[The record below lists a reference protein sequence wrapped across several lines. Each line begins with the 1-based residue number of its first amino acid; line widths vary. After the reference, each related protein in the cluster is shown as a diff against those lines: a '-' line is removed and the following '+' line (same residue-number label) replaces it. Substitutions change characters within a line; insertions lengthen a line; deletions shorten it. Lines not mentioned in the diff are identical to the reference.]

1 MDEQRLQELNA
12 IRDRMAGGMSGYQ
25 AINYNS
31 LPQNPVP
38 FQNYSNFVNEQN
50 EIETDYKLFK
60 SFYNGGVSIINGMIG
75 TGRMLAD
82 RRLNYEAQ
90 EGEAAGMAGVGSVT
104 IDELRKPTKLLQR
117 YNVQANTTAEKL
129 IYGLAEGGVQLVGQ
143 ALVTLATGGIGG
155 GFFMGAQ
162 IVGNQYNELRNEG
175 VDPDRAFEAS
185 VTNALIQTPL
195 EQLAFGK
202 IMKALP
208 ANSKLKAKLYK
219 VAEDFITEGVTEGLQ
234 SLPEQLTNIWA
245 KNNGID
251 ALGVAREW
259 DKNASEYI
267 KDMVYSGIIGSI
279 LGAGA
284 GGIRIGISTAIEKSF
299 TNYQNKNIEA
309 SAENAKKNGMGAQ
322 QTQQIVDLNDR
333 GETAVNI
340 DAQQVLSYAQSQ
352 QVGVDKVA
360 GSLGVT
366 TSEIED
372 AAEAGLDITVS
383 KGHMVQA
390 MMEQNG
396 FSEAIMPHVSYGEQG
411 RSLNYYQMQEEVSKA
426 YGEGSEV
433 IKALDEELNAIEQS
447 MVDAGIPKDQAK
459 QAREL
464 YNAFAVSMSPDNPA
478 EWIKNHKVRF
488 ANEGKVSKNDS
499 LFQVAPNV
507 ESQEFKNWFGNSKV
521 VDESGKPLMVYHGSP
536 SAGFESFEGNYIF
549 TTSDKSVASHYAN
562 NEQEFVKRGA
572 EYTDTRI
579 SKMPLDQVLEFVNQN
594 NSGETYRKILDSDLP
609 DIFHDFILFNKLQ
622 RENFAERDKWLNE
635 YKNQDLQDWQKEVY
649 KLAKEYQELFKLATS
664 EKLNVNQIK
673 RLLEIE
679 KLVGDIK
686 KQHNRDSR
694 EARLFLQKS
703 YTNALVN
710 YRVNYDLNSYIA
722 LDEDG
727 VLNGTYSE
735 EDIRDEARR
744 IARGKATQGV
754 YPLYINMQN
763 PFIYDAQGYNW
774 NALPFENSKHGT
786 TTTDGIAKWAKE
798 NGYDGVIIKR
808 VNDVPGYNPAD
819 EYIVFNSNQV
829 KSAIYNEGTFNPND
843 PNIYNQASEGTPK
856 GSFTPQ
862 ADGSY
867 VISMFKNGDASTVI
881 HETGHYFFEIFMQ
894 ESGLDNASDKLKK
907 DRATFLNYVG
917 MTEEQWQAAD
927 FEGRRAAHERVATA
941 FEQYLL
947 EGKVPSKGLR
957 GVFSRFSKW
966 LKAIYGEVVKSDDY
980 AELTDDVRQV
990 FDHWLAADAD
1000 IEEAARMQGFYT
1012 KLDPKITSIL
1022 GEKNKKWLE
1031 DKIYEAHNTAMEML
1045 TRQYMRNFAP
1055 KRRAE
1060 IEAYRKEIAPQ
1071 IEELVDSI
1079 KVNAA
1084 REGIRVYFTKD
1095 VSKTKEVY
1103 AEVPADGKKRKV
1115 TVFKKVR
1122 LKTGEVVVV
1131 TADPATIA
1139 SKYLHTIGTNLEN
1152 PIDRME
1158 QLQKEID
1165 ARLQPI
1171 IDQIEAS
1178 IDEYNNYVNYYE
1190 DLFSGEYNVD
1200 VGGLKEE
1207 VINPDTGKPL
1217 KPGESNGHYVYH
1229 NADMD
1234 LKDNFY
1240 ARYVAENGRKRLTKA
1255 EIRELAIE
1263 IYSGND
1269 KYSLQGDAGDT
1280 STWSKEDLAE
1290 VQADVEARAKEIKDM
1305 IETLQAY
1312 KENKEYT
1319 RMAKVRALR
1328 DEERLTFEMIAEQ
1341 CGYSSGS
1348 EMAQDLLTRP
1358 TRQQMLK
1365 QLTDVQ
1371 VSNKFP
1377 DYAKERAEAE
1387 LAIIEAL
1394 NNDKQGEVIALEQ
1407 QLIDEAAQTASVA
1420 ERTEQARMAFARE
1433 QKAKAEVIARNTL
1446 LNMTMREALN
1456 IRRFAMAERRAAAS
1470 AKKAIKAGDFEA
1482 ASEYKRQQM
1491 IAHAM
1496 VRHSAKLKQEVE
1508 RTKKFVKRLRKLKK
1522 DSEHFGNEQNFNQIA
1537 HLLYRLGVERK
1548 DYNPSNRTQTLAE
1561 YLAEMTDKLGDGV
1574 PDIDES
1580 ITNEINDLRDSQ
1592 NMTIEQYEKIRDA
1605 LQNLYAIVK
1614 QDIQGTLD
1622 AKAQD
1627 FEETKTNIT
1636 DNLNKLENK
1645 YTPSIGGVDN
1655 ESFWARQIAQ
1665 RQSLDNFLEMMDGWT
1680 FGYFSKTFGAPLKHA
1695 ADLQAKLTM
1704 EYEDAVSAAM
1714 KKWLPNAEAR
1724 RAADTEQYYEELGGN
1739 ANKHTLVN
1747 MLIHL
1752 GNQSS
1757 MERLCTSRV
1766 EGAENS
1772 KLWVFPDA
1780 NNNLTREEAIAMTRE
1795 NLINFLSKNLT
1806 AADVDFAQAKVDAA
1820 NKLWPLLAQVN
1831 IDTKGFA
1838 PAKVEATPIA
1848 VKPNNGDYMTFR
1860 GGYYPLARDSR
1871 LGSQR
1876 QGAEAFAGTEDG
1888 SAPMRTMST
1897 VQNTSKGRTNA
1908 SYPVKLNYGYEM
1920 GIIQDTIHDIAY
1932 RQVMMNF
1939 NKIFS
1944 DKDIASLMKRKLGL
1958 ENYNI
1963 LKETLWKCARPR
1975 SLQDS
1980 VMAERSLTQAAN
1992 WIRRKTVNA
2001 IIACNLK
2008 ISLQNLGNVFL
2019 FGNTVEGFTQADVMA
2034 ALPKILSG
2042 LQSHK
2047 AMRQEVFAK
2056 SIFMRERAKA
2066 PDFAMKEVAEENA
2079 IIKANKRA
2087 KGVVNKVTEKLT
2099 WAEETSQTFGAKML
2113 EVTDNITAVPVW
2125 LQAYNKKLQ
2134 AGASEQ
2140 EAIDFADTVIRR
2152 TLGSNRLQDVSS
2164 IQRGSSMYKLFTA
2177 FQSFFNTQFN
2187 QWWREANIDYKLYTK
2202 GEYKEAF
2209 MRVMSFALSKWLFAC
2224 LANTIIGSLS
2234 FIKPFE
2240 KDEKKK
2246 WRDITQELI
2255 TYPIS
2260 MTGGVG
2266 GQVALASTQA
2276 LLGMQSYGYRLSI
2289 IENTLTK
2296 GVSLGTKI
2304 NTVAQGKK
2312 DVDELAEPVAEITAI
2327 MLGLPLQFVRTP
2339 ANLLNIAF
2347 DDMNFE
2353 LEDIMNRRKKSERN
2367 RNQ

>member
-82 RRLNYEAQ
+82 RRLSYEAQ
-90 EGEAAGMAGVGSVT
+90 EGEAAGMAGVSSAAAAEVN
-104 IDELRKPTKLLQR
+104 KPTTLLKR
-117 YNVQANTTAEKL
+117 YNIQANTTTEQL
-129 IYGLAEGGVQLVGQ
+129 IYGVAEGATQLAGQ

-155 GFFMGAQ
+155 GIFMGAQ
-162 IVGNQYNELRNEG
+162 IAGNQYNELRDSG
-175 VDPDRAFEAS
+175 VEPDRAFEAS
-185 VTNALIQTPL
+185 VANALIQTPL
-195 EQLAFGK
+195 EQLSFGK
-202 IMKALP
+202 LMKSLP
-208 ANSKLKAKLYK
+208 ANSKLKAKLYQ
-219 VAEDFITEGVTEGLQ
+219 VLESTLTEGLTEGLQ
-234 SLPEQLTNIWA
+234 ELPEQLSSIWA

-259 DKNASEYI
+259 DKNASDNI
-267 KDMVYSGIIGSI
+267 KDMVYSGVIGGI
-279 LGAGA
+279 LGGGA
-284 GGIRIGISTAIEKSF
+284 SGIRVAISSKLEKAF
-299 TNYQNKNIEA
+299 IDYQNENIRA
-309 SAENAKKNGMGAQ
+309 SAENAKKNGMSAQ
-322 QTQQIVDLNDR
+322 QTQQVVDLNDR

-340 DAQQVLSYAQSQ
+340 DAQQVLSYAQTQ

-360 GSLGVT
+360 RSLGVT
-366 TSEIED
+366 AGEIED

-396 FSEAIMPHVSYGEQG
+396 FSEAIIPHVSYGEQG

-433 IKALDEELNAIEQS
+433 VKALDEELNAIEQS

-464 YNAFAVSMSPDNPA
+464 YNAFAVSMSPENPA

-488 ANEGKVSKNDS
+488 ANEGKVSKKDS
-499 LFQVAPNV
+499 LFQTAPNV

-521 VDESGKPLMVYHGSP
+521 VDENGKPLMVYHGSP

-549 TTSDKSVASHYAN
+549 TTSDKNVASHYAN

-579 SKMPLDQVLEFVNQN
+579 SKMQLDQVLEFVNQN

-609 DIFHDFILFNKLQ
+609 DIFHDIILFNRLQ
-622 RENFAERDKWLNE
+622 RENITERDKWLNE
-635 YKNQDLQDWQKEVY
+635 YNNQDLQDWQKEVY

-664 EKLNVNQIK
+664 EKLNVNQVK

-679 KLVGDIK
+679 KQIGDVK
-686 KQHNRDSR
+686 KQHNRDGR
-694 EARLFLQKS
+694 EARVFLQKS
-703 YTNALVN
+703 YTDALTKN
-710 YRVNYDLNSYIA
+710 NINNDLNGYVA
-722 LDEDG
+722 LDEEG

-735 EDIRDEARR
+735 ENIRDEARR
-744 IARGKATQGV
+744 IARSKATQGV

-843 PNIYNQASEGTPK
+843 PNIYNQAQEGKYK
-856 GSFTPQ
+856 GTFSPQ

-867 VISMFKNGDASTVI
+867 VISMFKGADASTVI

-894 ESGLDNASDKLKK
+894 ESGLDTASDKLKK
-907 DRATFLNYVG
+907 DRAAFLNYVG

-947 EGKVPSKGLR
+947 EGKAPSKGLR

-1000 IEEAARMQGFYT
+1000 IAQAARMQGFFG
-1012 KLDPKITSIL
+1012 KLDNKLTANLSD
-1022 GEKNKKWLE
+1022 KQKKWLE
-1031 DKIYEAHNTAMEML
+1031 DKIYSAREKAIEILTKKYME
-1045 TRQYMRNFAP
+1045 NFRP
-1055 KRRAE
+1055 ERRAE
-1060 IEAYRKEIAPQ
+1060 IEAFRKTMEPVIRENAKNEQVNRARAMIVESFPKTVKKVDTAFRARLDYNTGRYYAVSTKDKREILVYLNPKVIARRYMYIYENPSVGYVENLQ
-1071 IEELVDSI
+1071 SINKKIDELVNPVIENLKQGMGRRSKIEYID
-1079 KVNAA
+1079 ND
-1084 REGIRVYFTKD
+1084 TKQVISQEEAESRD
-1095 VSKTKEVY
+1095 PQNKRYKMKFVSQNDPWYQKW
-1103 AEVPADGKKRKV
+1103 
-1115 TVFKKVR
+1115 FKK
-1122 LKTGEVVVV
+1122 
-1131 TADPATIA
+1131 
-1139 SKYLHTIGTNLEN
+1139 EN
-1152 PIDRME
+1152 R
-1158 QLQKEID
+1158 
-1165 ARLQPI
+1165 QP
-1171 IDQIEAS
+1171 
-1178 IDEYNNYVNYYE
+1178 
-1190 DLFSGEYNVD
+1190 
-1200 VGGLKEE
+1200 
-1207 VINPDTGKPL
+1207 
-1217 KPGESNGHYVYH
+1217 
-1229 NADMD
+1229 
-1234 LKDNFY
+1234 
-1240 ARYVAENGRKRLTKA
+1240 TKA
-1255 EIRELAIE
+1255 ELRQIAIDLLMGHDEYGFYGVTVGQQKQYYDDMQKTRELLTSLFLARSELEQNPNSE
-1263 IYSGND
+1263 ILLKNYD
-1269 KYSLQGDAGDT
+1269 KF
-1280 STWSKEDLAE
+1280 
-1290 VQADVEARAKEIKDM
+1290 VMPAD
-1305 IETLQAY
+1305 
-1312 KENKEYT
+1312 
-1319 RMAKVRALR
+1319 
-1328 DEERLTFEMIAEQ
+1328 ERLYFDMIAEEL
-1341 CGYSSGS
+1341 GYSSGS
-1348 EMAQDLLTRP
+1348 EMAQDILNMP
-1358 TRQQMLK
+1358 SEEQMVRDELE
-1365 QLTDVQ
+1365 QLVKD
-1371 VSNKFP
+1371 NFP
-1377 DYAKERAEAE
+1377 DYTQEKAERE
-1387 LAIIEAL
+1387 LAIVESL
-1394 NNDKQGEVIALEQ
+1394 NNDKEGEVIALEQ
-1407 QLIDEAAQTASVA
+1407 QLIDEAAQTAF
-1420 ERTEQARMAFARE
+1420 EREQTTQARMAKAAE
-1433 QKAKAEVIARNTL
+1433 AKAKAEVTARNTL
-1446 LNMTMREALN
+1446 LNMSMREALN

-1482 ASEYKRQQM
+1482 ASEFKRQQM

-1522 DSEHFGNEQNFNQIA
+1522 DKEHFGNEQNFNQIA
-1537 HLLYRLGVERK
+1537 HLLYRLGIVRK
-1548 DYNPSNRTQTLAE
+1548 DYNPNNRTQTLAE

-1580 ITNEINDLRDSQ
+1580 ITNEMNDLIDSR

-1614 QDIQGTLD
+1614 QDVQGTLD
-1622 AKAQD
+1622 AKAKD

-1665 RQSLDNFLEMMDGWT
+1665 RQSLDNFLEMMDGWS

-1704 EYEDAVSAAM
+1704 EFEDAISAAM

-2019 FGNTVEGFTQADVMA
+2019 FGNTVEGFTQADVMD

-2304 NTVAQGKK
+2304 NAVAQGKK

-2353 LEDIMNRRKKSERN
+2353 LEDIMNRRRKSERN
-2367 RNQ
+2367 K

>member
-1 MDEQRLQELNA
+1 MDEQELKKYDEIMA
-12 IRDRMAGGMSGYQ
+12 RMNQGMSEYQ
-25 AINYNS
+25 AINYNT

-38 FQNYSNFVNEQN
+38 FKQYVSYVNTQN
-50 EIETDYKLFK
+50 EIETEHKLAK
-60 SFYNGGVSIINGMIG
+60 SFYNGSISMINGLIG
-75 TGRMLAD
+75 AGRAIVD
-82 RRLNYEAQ
+82 RRLQYEAQ

-129 IYGLAEGGVQLVGQ
+129 IYGLAEGGAQLAGQ

-155 GFFMGAQ
+155 GVFMGAQ
-162 IVGNQYNELRNEG
+162 IAGNQYNELRNEG

-208 ANSKLKAKLYK
+208 ANSKLKAKLYS
-219 VAEDFITEGVTEGLQ
+219 VLESALTEGFTEGLQ

-259 DKNASEYI
+259 DKNASDNI
-267 KDMVYSGIIGSI
+267 KDMVYSGIIGAI
-279 LGAGA
+279 LGGGA
-284 GGIRIGISTAIEKSF
+284 RGINVAINSKLEQAF
-299 TNYQNKNIEA
+299 VDYQNK
-309 SAENAKKNGMGAQ
+309 SMQDSVENAKKNGISAQ
-322 QTQQIVDLNDR
+322 QAQNQIDMYNR
-333 GETAVNI
+333 GEVTVNL
-340 DAQQVLSYAQSQ
+340 DAQEVLSYAQTQ
-352 QVGVDKVA
+352 QVDLEKVA
-360 GSLGVT
+360 TSLGVT
-366 TSEIED
+366 SDDITM
-372 AAEAGLDITVS
+372 AAEAGGDITVS

-390 MMEQNG
+390 VMEQNG
-396 FSEAIMPHVSYGEQG
+396 FSEAMMPHVSYGDNG
-411 RSLNYYQMQEEVSKA
+411 KSLNYYQMQADMDKA
-426 YGEGSEV
+426 YGEGSEAV
-433 IKALDEELNAIEQS
+433 KALDNELNSLEQS
-447 MVDAGIPKDQAK
+447 MLDAGVAKDQAK

-464 YNAFAVSMSPDNPA
+464 YNAFAVSMSPENPA

-488 ANEGKVSKNDS
+488 ANEGKVSKKDS
-499 LFQVAPNV
+499 LFQV
-507 ESQEFKNWFGNSKV
+507 
-521 VDESGKPLMVYHGSP
+521 VYHGSP
-536 SAGFESFEGNYIF
+536 AKFDKFDLGSIGSGAGTNMHGWGIYFTKLKKVADGYKKALGKSKDKTTYQVDVPDDNYFLDENLSFNQQYQEVQEGIVKCLNKLTDNQKNIFWESILKYRLSSSSGLI
-549 TTSDKSVASHYAN
+549 KAN
-562 NEQEFVKRGA
+562 KDYQNARAVYDAIGLVSSKPKFAFIAKKA
-572 EYTDTRI
+572 EKTLFAAGYTIQDIERF
-579 SKMPLDQVLEFVNQN
+579 KNDN
-594 NSGETYRKILDSDLP
+594 NYRK
-609 DIFHDFILFNKLQ
+609 HEKNK
-622 RENFAERDKWLNE
+622 
-635 YKNQDLQDWQKEVY
+635 YK
-649 KLAKEYQELFKLATS
+649 
-664 EKLNVNQIK
+664 
-673 RLLEIE
+673 
-679 KLVGDIK
+679 
-686 KQHNRDSR
+686 
-694 EARLFLQKS
+694 
-703 YTNALVN
+703 
-710 YRVNYDLNSYIA
+710 
-722 LDEDG
+722 
-727 VLNGTYSE
+727 
-735 EDIRDEARR
+735 
-744 IARGKATQGV
+744 
-754 YPLYINMQN
+754 
-763 PFIYDAQGYNW
+763 
-774 NALPFENSKHGT
+774 
-786 TTTDGIAKWAKE
+786 DGIAKQKALLDSAQNDNDEKHRQLVKQAIINPRE
-798 NGYDGVIIKR
+798 FLKDNTINGQRIYNSLAQALSEEGAEMVDQKLASLHLNNYGVKGISYDGGPDGRCFV
-808 VNDVPGYNPAD
+808 
-819 EYIVFNSNQV
+819 VFDD
-829 KSAIYNEGTFNPND
+829 KAI
-843 PNIYNQASEGTPK
+843 NILNAYNQSAEGTPK
-856 GSFTPQ
+856 GSLSPQ

-894 ESGLDNASDKLKK
+894 ESGLDNASDKLKQ
-907 DRATFLNYVG
+907 DRAAFLNYVG

-947 EGKVPSKGLR
+947 EGKAPSKGLR

-980 AELTDDVRQV
+980 AGLTDDVRQV

-1000 IEEAARMQGFYT
+1000 IEEATRMQGYFG
-1012 KLDPKITSIL
+1012 KLDNKLTANLSD
-1022 GEKNKKWLE
+1022 KQKKWLE
-1031 DKIYEAHNTAMEML
+1031 DKIYSAREKAIEILTKKYME
-1045 TRQYMRNFAP
+1045 NFRP
-1055 KRRAE
+1055 ERRAE
-1060 IEAYRKEIAPQ
+1060 IEAFRKTMEPVIRENAKNEQVNRARAMIVESFPKTVKKVDTAFRARLDYNTGRYYAVSTKDKREILVYLNPKVIARRYMYIYENPAVGYAENLQ
-1071 IEELVDSI
+1071 SINKKIDELVNPVIENLKQGMGSRSKIEYID
-1079 KVNAA
+1079 ND
-1084 REGIRVYFTKD
+1084 TKQVISQEEAESRD
-1095 VSKTKEVY
+1095 PQNKRYKMKFVSQNDPWYQKW
-1103 AEVPADGKKRKV
+1103 
-1115 TVFKKVR
+1115 FKK
-1122 LKTGEVVVV
+1122 
-1131 TADPATIA
+1131 
-1139 SKYLHTIGTNLEN
+1139 EN
-1152 PIDRME
+1152 R
-1158 QLQKEID
+1158 
-1165 ARLQPI
+1165 QP
-1171 IDQIEAS
+1171 
-1178 IDEYNNYVNYYE
+1178 
-1190 DLFSGEYNVD
+1190 
-1200 VGGLKEE
+1200 
-1207 VINPDTGKPL
+1207 
-1217 KPGESNGHYVYH
+1217 
-1229 NADMD
+1229 
-1234 LKDNFY
+1234 
-1240 ARYVAENGRKRLTKA
+1240 TKA
-1255 EIRELAIE
+1255 ELRQIAIDLLMGHDEYGFYGVTVGQQKQYYDDMQKTREMLTSLFLARSELEQNPNSE
-1263 IYSGND
+1263 ILLKNYD
-1269 KYSLQGDAGDT
+1269 KF
-1280 STWSKEDLAE
+1280 
-1290 VQADVEARAKEIKDM
+1290 VMPAD
-1305 IETLQAY
+1305 
-1312 KENKEYT
+1312 
-1319 RMAKVRALR
+1319 
-1328 DEERLTFEMIAEQ
+1328 ERLYFDMIAEEL
-1341 CGYSSGS
+1341 GYSSGS
-1348 EMAQDLLTRP
+1348 EMAQDILNMP
-1358 TRQQMLK
+1358 SEEQMVRDELE
-1365 QLTDVQ
+1365 QLVKD
-1371 VSNKFP
+1371 NFP
-1377 DYAKERAEAE
+1377 DYTQEKAERE
-1387 LAIIEAL
+1387 LAIVESL
-1394 NNDKQGEVIALEQ
+1394 NNDKEGEVIALEQ
-1407 QLIDEAAQTASVA
+1407 QLIDEAAQTAF
-1420 ERTEQARMAFARE
+1420 EREQTTQARMAKAAE
-1433 QKAKAEVIARNTL
+1433 AKAKAEVTARNTL
-1446 LNMTMREALN
+1446 LNMPMREALN

-1482 ASEYKRQQM
+1482 ASEFKRQQM
-1491 IAHAM
+1491 VAHAM

-1522 DSEHFGNEQNFNQIA
+1522 DKEHFGNEQNFNQIA
-1537 HLLYRLGVERK
+1537 HLLYRLGIVRN
-1548 DYNPSNRTQTLAE
+1548 DYNPNNRTQNLAE
-1561 YLAEMTDKLGDGV
+1561 YLTEMTDKLGDGV

-1580 ITNEINDLRDSQ
+1580 ITNEMNDLRDSQ

-1614 QDIQGTLD
+1614 QDVQGTLD
-1622 AKAQD
+1622 AKAKD
-1627 FEETKTNIT
+1627 FEENKENIT
-1636 DNLNKLENK
+1636 ENLNKLDDK
-1645 YTPSIGGVDN
+1645 YTPSIGGVDS
-1655 ESFWARQIAQ
+1655 ESFWKRQIAQ

-1680 FGYFSKTFGAPLKHA
+1680 LGYFSKTFGAPLKHA

-1724 RAADTEQYYEELGGN
+1724 RAADTEQYYKELGGN

-1780 NNNLTREEAIAMTRE
+1780 NNNLTREKAIAMTRE
-1795 NLINFLSKNLT
+1795 NLINFLGKYLT
-1806 AADVDFAQAKVDAA
+1806 AADVEFAQAKVDAA
-1820 NKLWPLLAQVN
+1820 NKLWPILAQVN
-1831 IDTKGFA
+1831 IYTKGFA

-1848 VKPNNGDYMTFR
+1848 FKPSDGDYMTFR

-1876 QGAEAFAGTEDG
+1876 QGAEAFASTEDG
-1888 SAPMRTMST
+1888 SAPIRTMST

-2034 ALPKILSG
+2034 ALPKIFSG

-2079 IIKANKRA
+2079 LIKANKRA
-2087 KGVVNKVTEKLT
+2087 KGAVNQVTEKLT
-2099 WAEETSQTFGAKML
+2099 WAEENAQIFGAKML
-2113 EVTDNITAVPVW
+2113 EATDNITAVPVW

-2246 WRDITQELI
+2246 WCDITQELI

-2289 IENTLTK
+2289 IENTITK

-2304 NTVAQGKK
+2304 NAVAQGKK

-2353 LEDIMNRRKKSERN
+2353 LEDIINRRKKSERN
-2367 RNQ
+2367 KND

>member
-1 MDEQRLQELNA
+1 MNFEELKADYEQKMAAKDDWFNGGYRTDVNSGQSYRDTLGFIGDVEQLQEDDGFIIKTA
-12 IRDRMAGGMSGYQ
+12 
-25 AINYNS
+25 
-31 LPQNPVP
+31 
-38 FQNYSNFVNEQN
+38 
-50 EIETDYKLFK
+50 K
-60 SFYNGGVSIINGMIG
+60 SFANGITSGVSGTIGSLKMLRDKNIQQHLEQQPDYVINQEAVDILNNAYDTTSNWRYDVKKDSTAAQLFYGYVEG
-75 TGRMLAD
+75 GGQMLTQIAT
-82 RRLNYEAQ
+82 RALFGAPASAVLMGLQISGAQYEDLRN
-90 EGEAAGMAGVGSVT
+90 AGVKPEKAFDAALSNGIIQGLLEEVGISKVLKAFPAYSGVNKT
-104 IDELRKPTKLLQR
+104 LREIAVR
-117 YNVQANTTAEKL
+117 
-129 IYGLAEGGVQLVGQ
+129 G
-143 ALVTLATGGIGG
+143 
-155 GFFMGAQ
+155 M
-162 IVGNQYNELRNEG
+162 NEG
-175 VDPDRAFEAS
+175 FTE
-185 VTNALIQTPL
+185 LIQ
-195 EQLAFGK
+195 A
-202 IMKALP
+202 
-208 ANSKLKAKLYK
+208 
-219 VAEDFITEGVTEGLQ
+219 
-234 SLPEQLTNIWA
+234 LPEQLSNIWA
-245 KNNGID
+245 KQDNTGLGAYD
-251 ALGVAREW
+251 TALNVAREW
-259 DKNASEYI
+259 DENASDNI
-267 KDMVYSGIIGSI
+267 KDMVFQGIIGTLVGGTAS
-279 LGAGA
+279 GANF
-284 GGIRIGISTAIEKSF
+284 AIANGFNKLVV
-299 TNYQNKNIEA
+299 NQQNKHIE
-309 SAENAKKNGMGAQ
+309 NLVGKAKEKGMTSQ
-322 QTQQIVDLNDR
+322 YTQAVVDRMDR

-352 QVGVDKVA
+352 QVDVEKVA
-360 GSLGVT
+360 TSLGVT
-366 TSEIED
+366 ASEIED

-411 RSLNYYQMQEEVSKA
+411 RSLNYYQMQEEMDKA
-426 YGEGSEV
+426 YGEGSEAV
-433 IKALDEELNAIEQS
+433 KALDEELNAIEQS
-447 MVDAGIPKDQAK
+447 MLDAGVAKDQAK

-499 LFQVAPNV
+499 LFQTAPNV

-562 NEQEFVKRGA
+562 NEQEFVKRGV

-609 DIFHDFILFNKLQ
+609 DIFHDIILFNRLQ
-622 RENFAERDKWLNE
+622 RENITERDKWLNE
-635 YKNQDLQDWQKEVY
+635 YNNQDLQDWQKEVY

-664 EKLNVNQIK
+664 EKLNVNQVK

-679 KLVGDIK
+679 KQIGDVK
-686 KQHNRDSR
+686 KQHNRDGR
-694 EARLFLQKS
+694 EARVFLQKS
-703 YTNALVN
+703 YTDALTKN
-710 YRVNYDLNSYIA
+710 NINNDLNGYVA
-722 LDEDG
+722 LDEEG

-735 EDIRDEARR
+735 ENIRDEARR
-744 IARGKATQGV
+744 IARSKATQGV

-843 PNIYNQASEGTPK
+843 PNIYNQAQEGTPK
-856 GSFTPQ
+856 GSFSPQ

-867 VISMFKNGDASTVI
+867 VISMFKGADASTVI

-894 ESGLDNASDKLKK
+894 ESGLDTASDKLKK
-907 DRATFLNYVG
+907 DRAAFLNYVG
-917 MTEEQWQAAD
+917 MTEDQWQAAD

-947 EGKVPSKGLR
+947 EGKAPSKGLR

-966 LKAIYGEVVKSDDY
+966 LKAIYGNVVNSNDY

-1000 IEEAARMQGFYT
+1000 IEQAARMQGFFG
-1012 KLDPKITSIL
+1012 KLDNKLTANLSD
-1022 GEKNKKWLE
+1022 KQKKWLE
-1031 DKIYEAHNTAMEML
+1031 DKIYSAREKAIEILTKKYME
-1045 TRQYMRNFAP
+1045 NFRP
-1055 KRRAE
+1055 ERRAE
-1060 IEAYRKEIAPQ
+1060 IEAFRKANEEAVRERVHNYRVNEAKRSLIDIFTQ
-1071 IEELVDSI
+1071 DIERPLKYGLLVDFPIMQKFQVAGKPIQLSNRYLNWLNYDRGREEQYKSI
-1079 KVNAA
+1079 Q
-1084 REGIRVYFTKD
+1084 
-1095 VSKTKEVY
+1095 S
-1103 AEVPADGKKRKV
+1103 
-1115 TVFKKVR
+1115 
-1122 LKTGEVVVV
+1122 
-1131 TADPATIA
+1131 
-1139 SKYLHTIGTNLEN
+1139 
-1152 PIDRME
+1152 
-1158 QLQKEID
+1158 EID
-1165 ARLQPI
+1165 AALNPI
-1171 IDQIEAS
+1171 IEKLNEGFGARSRVAYIDTATGQEISFDEAQS
-1178 IDEYNNYVNYYE
+1178 RDKASPGYVTRFVSENDPWYQ
-1190 DLFSGEYNVD
+1190 
-1200 VGGLKEE
+1200 KWW
-1207 VINPDTGKPL
+1207 
-1217 KPGESNGHYVYH
+1217 
-1229 NADMD
+1229 
-1234 LKDNFY
+1234 
-1240 ARYVAENGRKRLTKA
+1240 AENHRRPTKA
-1255 EIRELAIE
+1255 EILELAEDLYCGIDE
-1263 IYSGND
+1263 YGVYGDLMTAHSAEQQDYLDQYVKEQRAQLNEWYAERDRLQNDD
-1269 KYSLQGDAGDT
+1269 KYLG
-1280 STWSKEDLAE
+1280 KEKRPKLTDDQAIFYEELAE
-1290 VQADVEARAKEIKDM
+1290 
-1305 IETLQAY
+1305 Y
-1312 KENKEYT
+1312 
-1319 RMAKVRALR
+1319 
-1328 DEERLTFEMIAEQ
+1328 F
-1341 CGYSSGS
+1341 GYSSGS
-1348 EMAQDLLTRP
+1348 EMANDIINAKSESVMVRDELNALVKEKYP
-1358 TRQQMLK
+1358 
-1365 QLTDVQ
+1365 
-1371 VSNKFP
+1371 S
-1377 DYAKERAEAE
+1377 YAEDKAKAE
-1387 LAIIEAL
+1387 LAIVESL
-1394 NNDKQGEVIALEQ
+1394 NNDKEGEVIALEQ
-1407 QLIDEAAQTASVA
+1407 QLIDEAAQTAF
-1420 ERTEQARMAFARE
+1420 EREQTTQARMALARE
-1433 QKAKAEVIARNTL
+1433 QKAKAEVTARNTL
-1446 LNMTMREALN
+1446 LNMPIIEALN
-1456 IRRFAMAERRAAAS
+1456 IRRFAMAERRAAAN

-1482 ASEYKRQQM
+1482 ASEFKRQQM

-1496 VRHSAKLKQEVE
+1496 VRHSAQLKQEVE
-1508 RTKKFVKRLRKLKK
+1508 RTKKFVKRLLKLKK
-1522 DSEHFGNEQNFNQIA
+1522 DKEHFGNESNFNQIA
-1537 HLLYRLGVERK
+1537 NLLYRLGIERK
-1548 DYNPSNRTQTLAE
+1548 DYNPNNRTQTLQD
-1561 YLAEMTDKLGDGV
+1561 YLAEMSEKLGDGV

-1580 ITNEINDLRDSQ
+1580 VINEANDLRDSQ
-1592 NMTIEQYEKIRDA
+1592 NMSIEQYEKIRDA

-1614 QDIQGTLD
+1614 QDIKSTLD
-1622 AKAQD
+1622 AKAKD

-1636 DNLNKLENK
+1636 ENLNKLDDK
-1645 YTPSIGGVDN
+1645 YTPSVGGVDS
-1655 ESFWARQIAQ
+1655 ESIIARQIAQ
-1665 RQSLDNFLEMMDGWT
+1665 RQTLDNFLEMMDGWT

-1714 KKWLPNAEAR
+1714 KKWLPTAETR
-1724 RAADTEQYYEELGGN
+1724 RAADTERYYEELGGN
-1739 ANKHTLVN
+1739 ANKHTLIN

-1757 MERLCTSRV
+1757 MERLCTTRV

-1795 NLINFLSKNLT
+1795 NLINFLGKYLT
-1806 AADVDFAQAKVDAA
+1806 AADVEFAQAKVDAA

-1838 PAKVEATPIA
+1838 PAKVEATPVA
-1848 VKPNNGDYMTFR
+1848 FKPSDGDYMTFR

-1876 QGAEAFAGTEDG
+1876 QGAEAFSGTEDG
-1888 SAPMRTMST
+1888 SAPIKTMST
-1897 VQNTSKGRTNA
+1897 VQSTSKSRTGAN
-1908 SYPVKLNYGYEM
+1908 YPVKLNYGYEM

-1944 DKDIASLMKRKLGL
+1944 DQEIASLMKRKLGL

-2034 ALPKILSG
+2034 ALPNVFSRLKT
-2042 LQSHK
+2042 HK

-2079 IIKANKRA
+2079 IIKASKRA
-2087 KGVVNKVTEKLT
+2087 KGAVNQVTEKLT
-2099 WAEETSQTFGAKML
+2099 WAEEASQTFGAKML

-2266 GQVALASTQA
+2266 GQVALAATQS

-2304 NTVAQGKK
+2304 NAVAQGKK
-2312 DVDELAEPVAEITAI
+2312 EVTELAEPVAEITAI
-2327 MLGLPLQFVRTP
+2327 MLGLPLQIVRTP
-2339 ANLLNIAF
+2339 FNFIDIAR

-2353 LEDIMNRRKKSERN
+2353 LEDIMNRRRKSERN
-2367 RNQ
+2367 KN

>member
-1 MDEQRLQELNA
+1 MDEQRLKELNA

-82 RRLNYEAQ
+82 RRLSYEAQ
-90 EGEAAGMAGVGSVT
+90 EGEAAGMAGVSSAAAAEVN
-104 IDELRKPTKLLQR
+104 KPTTLLKR
-117 YNVQANTTAEKL
+117 YNIQANTTTEQL
-129 IYGLAEGGVQLVGQ
+129 IYGVAEGATQLAGQ

-155 GFFMGAQ
+155 GIFMGAQ
-162 IVGNQYNELRNEG
+162 IAGNQYNELRDAG
-175 VDPDRAFEAS
+175 VEPDRAFEAS
-185 VTNALIQTPL
+185 VANALIQTPL
-195 EQLAFGK
+195 EQLSFGK
-202 IMKALP
+202 LMKSLP
-208 ANSKLKAKLYK
+208 ANSKLKAKLYQ
-219 VAEDFITEGVTEGLQ
+219 VLESTLTEGLTEGLQ
-234 SLPEQLTNIWA
+234 ELPEQLSSIWA

-259 DKNASEYI
+259 DKNASDNI
-267 KDMVYSGIIGSI
+267 KDMVYSGVIGGI
-279 LGAGA
+279 LGGGA
-284 GGIRIGISTAIEKSF
+284 SGIRVAISSKLEKAF
-299 TNYQNKNIEA
+299 IDYQNENITS
-309 SAENAKKNGMGAQ
+309 SAENAKKNGMSAQ
-322 QTQQIVDLNDR
+322 QTQQVVDLNDR

-340 DAQQVLSYAQSQ
+340 DAQQVLSYAQTQ

-360 GSLGVT
+360 RSLGVT
-366 TSEIED
+366 ASEIED

-396 FSEAIMPHVSYGEQG
+396 FSESIIPHVSYGEQG
-411 RSLNYYQMQEEVSKA
+411 HSLNYYQMQEEVSKA

-433 IKALDEELNAIEQS
+433 VKALNEELNAIEQS
-447 MVDAGIPKDQAK
+447 MLDAGVPKDQAK

-464 YNAFAVSMSPDNPA
+464 YNAFAVSMSPENPA

-488 ANEGKVSKNDS
+488 ENEGKVSKKDS

-507 ESQEFKNWFGNSKV
+507 ESQEFKNWFGNSTI
-521 VDESGKPLMVYHGSP
+521 VDD
-536 SAGFESFEGNYIF
+536 EGNPLVLYRGISEKYNVDKQPNVVWLSPNKAQ
-549 TTSDKSVASHYAN
+549 SDRYRHGGSGSEVLSVYAKVEN
-562 NEQEFVKRGA
+562 PFFVGDS
-572 EYTDTRI
+572 YTQMTV
-579 SKMPLDQVLEFVNQN
+579 SNFVNKIMSTIDTAYEKGRITEQRALALYDELEN
-594 NSGETYRKILDSDLP
+594 IQRNDDGKYSSVYQIYNSR
-609 DIFHDFILFNKLQ
+609 
-622 RENFAERDKWLNE
+622 
-635 YKNQDLQDWQKEVY
+635 QDLVDIIKE
-649 KLAKEYQELFKLATS
+649 LGFDAIST
-664 EKLNVNQIK
+664 
-673 RLLEIE
+673 
-679 KLVGDIK
+679 
-686 KQHNRDSR
+686 
-694 EARLFLQKS
+694 
-703 YTNALVN
+703 T
-710 YRVNYDLNSYIA
+710 
-722 LDEDG
+722 EDG
-727 VLNGTYSE
+727 NLTYGVFGQE
-735 EDIRDEARR
+735 NV
-744 IARGKATQGV
+744 KA
-754 YPLYINMQN
+754 
-763 PFIYDAQGYNW
+763 
-774 NALPFENSKHGT
+774 
-786 TTTDGIAKWAKE
+786 
-798 NGYDGVIIKR
+798 
-808 VNDVPGYNPAD
+808 VN
-819 EYIVFNSNQV
+819 NQ
-829 KSAIYNEGTFNPND
+829 GTFNPND
-843 PNIYNQASEGTPK
+843 PNIYNQSPEGIPK
-856 GSFTPQ
+856 GSFIPK

-867 VISMFKNGDASTVI
+867 VISMFKGADASTVI

-894 ESGLDNASDKLKK
+894 ESGLDTASDKLKK
-907 DRATFLNYVG
+907 DRAAFLNYVG
-917 MTEEQWQAAD
+917 MTEAQWQAAD

-947 EGKVPSKGLR
+947 EGKAPSKGLR

-1000 IEEAARMQGFYT
+1000 IEEAARMQGYFG
-1012 KLDPKITSIL
+1012 KLDNKLTANLSD
-1022 GEKNKKWLE
+1022 KQKKWLE
-1031 DKIYEAHNTAMEML
+1031 DKIYIAREKAIEILTKKYME
-1045 TRQYMRNFAP
+1045 NFRP
-1055 KRRAE
+1055 ERRAE
-1060 IEAYRKEIAPQ
+1060 IEAFRKANEEAVRERVHNYRVNEAKRSL
-1071 IEELVDSI
+1071 IENFTQDIERPLKYSLLADFPIMRKIEVAGKPIQLSNRYLNWLNYDRGREEQYKSI
-1079 KVNAA
+1079 Q
-1084 REGIRVYFTKD
+1084 
-1095 VSKTKEVY
+1095 S
-1103 AEVPADGKKRKV
+1103 
-1115 TVFKKVR
+1115 
-1122 LKTGEVVVV
+1122 
-1131 TADPATIA
+1131 
-1139 SKYLHTIGTNLEN
+1139 
-1152 PIDRME
+1152 
-1158 QLQKEID
+1158 EID
-1165 ARLQPI
+1165 AALNPI
-1171 IDQIEAS
+1171 IEKLNEGFGARSRVAYIDTATGQEISVDEAQS
-1178 IDEYNNYVNYYE
+1178 RDKASPGYVTRFVSENDTWYQKWWKENHKQPTKSDLKKLAE
-1190 DLFSGEYNVD
+1190 DLYCG
-1200 VGGLKEE
+1200 
-1207 VINPDTGKPL
+1207 I
-1217 KPGESNGHYVYH
+1217 
-1229 NADMD
+1229 
-1234 LKDNFY
+1234 
-1240 ARYVAENGRKRLTKA
+1240 
-1255 EIRELAIE
+1255 
-1263 IYSGND
+1263 D
-1269 KYSLQGDAGDT
+1269 KYGVYGDLMTAHSVEQQNELDQY
-1280 STWSKEDLAE
+1280 SKEQRAQLNEWYAERDKLLADDKYLGKSKRPKLSDDEAIFYEQLAE
-1290 VQADVEARAKEIKDM
+1290 G
-1305 IETLQAY
+1305 L
-1312 KENKEYT
+1312 
-1319 RMAKVRALR
+1319 
-1328 DEERLTFEMIAEQ
+1328 
-1341 CGYSSGS
+1341 GYSSGS
-1348 EMAQDLLTRP
+1348 EMANDIINAKSESVMVRDELNALVKEKYP
-1358 TRQQMLK
+1358 
-1365 QLTDVQ
+1365 
-1371 VSNKFP
+1371 S
-1377 DYAKERAEAE
+1377 YAEEKAERE
-1387 LAIIEAL
+1387 LAIVESL
-1394 NNDKQGEVIALEQ
+1394 NNDKEGEVIALEQ
-1407 QLIDEAAQTASVA
+1407 QLIDEAAQTAF
-1420 ERTEQARMAFARE
+1420 EREQTTQARMAKAAE
-1433 QKAKAEVIARNTL
+1433 AKAKAEVTARNTL
-1446 LNMTMREALN
+1446 LNMSMREALN

-1482 ASEYKRQQM
+1482 ASEFKRQQM

-1548 DYNPSNRTQTLAE
+1548 DYNPNNRTQNLAE

-1580 ITNEINDLRDSQ
+1580 ITNEMNDLRDSQ
-1592 NMTIEQYEKIRDA
+1592 NMTIEQYEKIKDA

-1622 AKAQD
+1622 AKAKD
-1627 FEETKTNIT
+1627 FAENKENIT
-1636 DNLNKLENK
+1636 ENLNKLDDK
-1645 YTPSIGGVDN
+1645 YTPSIGGVDS
-1655 ESFWARQIAQ
+1655 ESFIARQIAQ
-1665 RQSLDNFLEMMDGWT
+1665 RQSLDNFLEMMDDWT

-1704 EYEDAVSAAM
+1704 EFEDAISAAM

-1724 RAADTEQYYEELGGN
+1724 RAADTERYYKELGGN

-1795 NLINFLSKNLT
+1795 NLINFLGKNLT
-1806 AADVDFAQAKVDAA
+1806 AADVEFAQAKVDAA

-1831 IDTKGFA
+1831 IETKGFA
-1838 PAKVEATPIA
+1838 PAKVEATPVA
-1848 VKPNNGDYMTFR
+1848 FKPSDGDYMTFR

-1876 QGAEAFAGTEDG
+1876 QGAEAFSSTEDG
-1888 SAPMRTMST
+1888 SAPIRTMST

-1944 DKDIASLMKRKLGL
+1944 DKEIASLMKRKLGL

-2034 ALPKILSG
+2034 ALPNVFSG
-2042 LQSHK
+2042 LQNHK
-2047 AMRQEVFAK
+2047 AMRQMVFEK

-2079 IIKANKRA
+2079 IIKANERA
-2087 KGVVNKVTEKLT
+2087 KGVANKVSEKLT
-2099 WAEETSQTFGAKML
+2099 WAEETSQIFGAKML

-2125 LQAYNKKLQ
+2125 LQAYNKKIQ

-2266 GQVALASTQA
+2266 GQVALAGTQA

-2304 NTVAQGKK
+2304 NAVAQGKK

-2367 RNQ
+2367 RN

>member
-1 MDEQRLQELNA
+1 MNFEELKADYENKMAAKDDWFNGGYRTDVNSGQSYRDTLGFIGDVEQLQEDDGFIIKTAKSFANGITWGVSGTIGSLKMLRDKNIQQHLEQQPDYVINQEAVDILNNA
-12 IRDRMAGGMSGYQ
+12 YDTTSSWRYDVKKDSTAEQLFYGYAEGVGQMLTQIATRALFGAPANLVLMSLQISGAQYEDLRKAGVEPEKAFDAALSDGIIQGLLEEAGIYKVLKAFPAYSGVTKTLREIAVRGMS
-25 AINYNS
+25 
-31 LPQNPVP
+31 
-38 FQNYSNFVNEQN
+38 
-50 EIETDYKLFK
+50 
-60 SFYNGGVSIINGMIG
+60 
-75 TGRMLAD
+75 
-82 RRLNYEAQ
+82 
-90 EGEAAGMAGVGSVT
+90 EGFTEF
-104 IDELRKPTKLLQR
+104 
-117 YNVQANTTAEKL
+117 VQA
-129 IYGLAEGGVQLVGQ
+129 
-143 ALVTLATGGIGG
+143 
-155 GFFMGAQ
+155 
-162 IVGNQYNELRNEG
+162 
-175 VDPDRAFEAS
+175 
-185 VTNALIQTPL
+185 
-195 EQLAFGK
+195 
-202 IMKALP
+202 
-208 ANSKLKAKLYK
+208 
-219 VAEDFITEGVTEGLQ
+219 
-234 SLPEQLTNIWA
+234 LPEQLSNIWA
-245 KNNGID
+245 KQDNTGLGAYD
-251 ALGVAREW
+251 TALNVAREW
-259 DKNASEYI
+259 DKNASDNI
-267 KDMVYSGIIGSI
+267 KDMVFQGIIGMLVGSTVS
-279 LGAGA
+279 GANFAMANGFN
-284 GGIRIGISTAIEKSF
+284 KLVV
-299 TNYQNKNIEA
+299 NQQNKHIE
-309 SAENAKKNGMGAQ
+309 NLVDKAKEKGMNSQ
-322 QTQQIVDLNDR
+322 YTQAVVDRMDR

-352 QVGVDKVA
+352 QVDVEKVA
-360 GSLGVT
+360 TSLGVT
-366 TSEIED
+366 ASEIED

-396 FSEAIMPHVSYGEQG
+396 FSEAIIPHVSYGEQG
-411 RSLNYYQMQEEVSKA
+411 RSLNYYQMQKEMDKA

-433 IKALDEELNAIEQS
+433 VKALDEELNAIEQS
-447 MVDAGIPKDQAK
+447 MVDAGVPKDQAK

-464 YNAFAVSMSPDNPA
+464 YNAFAVSMSPENPA
-478 EWIKNHKVRF
+478 EWLQKNKLRFEDGGKGTAGRKQRGWTQKVWR
-488 ANEGKVSKNDS
+488 KS
-499 LFQVAPNV
+499 
-507 ESQEFKNWFGNSKV
+507 GNSERYKGTV
-521 VDESGKPLMVYHGSP
+521 QDYKQAQLEVINQNNKMQDDYHTGIRSVNDILTAKEALDLTQEQLDNYEKEGYSYPDFTLKDGKAAIDSGYITVYSSKEIKPGVFVTPSKMMAADYAGDGTVYSKRIP
-536 SAGFESFEGNYIF
+536 VKDMAFINADEGNY
-549 TTSDKSVASHYAN
+549 AP
-562 NEQEFVKRGA
+562 VKQYLQKADA
-572 EYTDTRI
+572 EIKGQFRQAD
-579 SKMPLDQVLEFVNQN
+579 D
-594 NSGETYRKILDSDLP
+594 GTYIID
-609 DIFHDFILFNKLQ
+609 
-622 RENFAERDKWLNE
+622 
-635 YKNQDLQDWQKEVY
+635 
-649 KLAKEYQELFKLATS
+649 LFKGA
-664 EKLNVNQIK
+664 
-673 RLLEIE
+673 
-679 KLVGDIK
+679 
-686 KQHNRDSR
+686 
-694 EARLFLQKS
+694 
-703 YTNALVN
+703 
-710 YRVNYDLNSYIA
+710 
-722 LDEDG
+722 
-727 VLNGTYSE
+727 
-735 EDIRDEARR
+735 
-744 IARGKATQGV
+744 
-754 YPLYINMQN
+754 
-763 PFIYDAQGYNW
+763 
-774 NALPFENSKHGT
+774 
-786 TTTDGIAKWAKE
+786 
-798 NGYDGVIIKR
+798 
-808 VNDVPGYNPAD
+808 
-819 EYIVFNSNQV
+819 
-829 KSAIYNEGTFNPND
+829 
-843 PNIYNQASEGTPK
+843 
-856 GSFTPQ
+856 
-862 ADGSY
+862 
-867 VISMFKNGDASTVI
+867 DASTVI

-894 ESGLDNASDKLKK
+894 ESGLDTASDKLKK
-907 DRATFLNYVG
+907 DRAAFLNYVG

-947 EGKVPSKGLR
+947 EGKAPSKGLR

-966 LKAIYGEVVKSDDY
+966 LKAIYSEVVKSDDY
-980 AELTDDVRQV
+980 AGLTDDVRQV

-1217 KPGESNGHYVYH
+1217 KPGESNDHYVYH

-1240 ARYVAENGRKRLTKA
+1240 AKYVAENGRKRLTKA

-1269 KYSLQGDAGDT
+1269 KYSLQSDAGDT
-1280 STWSKEDLAE
+1280 STWSEEDLAE
-1290 VQADVEARAKEIKDM
+1290 VQADVDARAKEIKDM

-1358 TRQQMLK
+1358 TRQQMIK
-1365 QLTDVQ
+1365 QLTDLQ

-1407 QLIDEAAQTASVA
+1407 QLIDEAAQTASVT

-1446 LNMTMREALN
+1446 LNMPMREALN

-1482 ASEYKRQQM
+1482 ASEFKRQQM

-1522 DSEHFGNEQNFNQIA
+1522 DKEHFGNEQNFNQIA
-1537 HLLYRLGVERK
+1537 HLLYRLGIVRK
-1548 DYNPSNRTQTLAE
+1548 DYNPNNRTQNLAE

-1622 AKAQD
+1622 AKAKD

-1714 KKWLPNAEAR
+1714 QKWLPNAEAR

-1795 NLINFLSKNLT
+1795 NLINFLGKNLT
-1806 AADVDFAQAKVDAA
+1806 AADVEFAQAKVDAA

-1848 VKPNNGDYMTFR
+1848 FKPSDGDYMTFR

-1876 QGAEAFAGTEDG
+1876 QGAEAFTGTEDG
-1888 SAPMRTMST
+1888 SAPIRTMST

-1975 SLQDS
+1975 SGQDI
-1980 VMAERSLTQAAN
+1980 VMAERDFLNIAD

-2001 IIACNLK
+2001 IIACNIK

-2019 FGNTVEGFTQADVMA
+2019 FGNTVEGFTHADV
-2034 ALPKILSG
+2034 LV
-2042 LQSHK
+2042 
-2047 AMRQEVFAK
+2047 AMRNIFTNPKQFAVLNSQVMEK
-2056 SIFMRERAKA
+2056 SPFMRERAKA
-2066 PDFAMKEVAEENA
+2066 PDFALRQVMEENA
-2079 IIKANKRA
+2079 FIKTSKIANGKVKAGANKV
-2087 KGVVNKVTEKLT
+2087 KDSVEWLEGKSLE
-2099 WAEETSQTFGAKML
+2099 WGAKL
-2113 EVTDNITAVPVW
+2113 LTTTDNLTAVPVW
-2125 LQAYNKKLQ
+2125 WQAYTKKIQ

-2140 EAIDFADTVIRR
+2140 EAVDFADTVIRR
-2152 TLGSNRLQDVSS
+2152 TLGSTRIQDVASV
-2164 IQRGSSMYKLFTA
+2164 QRGSGFYKLVSA
-2177 FQSFFNTQFN
+2177 FQGFFNTQFN
-2187 QWWREANIDYKLYTK
+2187 QWYREYKVDIKLFSEK
-2202 GEYKEAF
+2202 EYKEAF
-2209 MRVMSFALSKWLFAC
+2209 TRVVQFALSKWLIAC

-2234 FIKPFE
+2234 FVKPFE
-2240 KDEKKK
+2240 EDEKKK
-2246 WRDITQELI
+2246 WRDISQELI
-2255 TYPIS
+2255 KYPLSI
-2260 MTGGVG
+2260 VG
-2266 GQVALASTQA
+2266 GPTGQA
-2276 LLGMQSYGYRLSI
+2276 AMAFLQPMLGMQSYGYRLSI

-2304 NTVAQGKK
+2304 NAVAQGKK

-2347 DDMNFE
+2347 DDMSFE

-2367 RNQ
+2367 RN

>member
-90 EGEAAGMAGVGSVT
+90 EGEAAGMAGVSSAAAAEVN
-104 IDELRKPTKLLQR
+104 KPTTLLKR
-117 YNVQANTTAEKL
+117 YNIQANTTTEQL
-129 IYGLAEGGVQLVGQ
+129 IYGVAEGATQLAGQ

-155 GFFMGAQ
+155 GIFMGAQ
-162 IVGNQYNELRNEG
+162 IAGNQYNELRDAG
-175 VDPDRAFEAS
+175 VEPDRAFEAS
-185 VTNALIQTPL
+185 VANALIQTPL
-195 EQLAFGK
+195 EQLSFGK
-202 IMKALP
+202 LMKSLP
-208 ANSKLKAKLYK
+208 ANSKLKAKLYQ
-219 VAEDFITEGVTEGLQ
+219 VLESTLTEGLTEGLQ
-234 SLPEQLTNIWA
+234 ELPEQLTSIWA

-259 DKNASEYI
+259 DKNASDNI
-267 KDMVYSGIIGSI
+267 KDMVYSGVIGGI
-279 LGAGA
+279 LGGGA
-284 GGIRIGISTAIEKSF
+284 SGIRVAISSKLEKAF
-299 TNYQNKNIEA
+299 IDYQNENITA
-309 SAENAKKNGMGAQ
+309 SAENAKKNGMSAQ
-322 QTQQIVDLNDR
+322 QTQQVVDLNDR

-340 DAQQVLSYAQSQ
+340 DAQQVLSYAQTQ
-352 QVGVDKVA
+352 QVDVEKVA
-360 GSLGVT
+360 TSLGVT
-366 TSEIED
+366 ASEIED

-433 IKALDEELNAIEQS
+433 VKALDEELNAIEQS
-447 MVDAGIPKDQAK
+447 MLDAGVAKDQAK

-464 YNAFAVSMSPDNPA
+464 YNAFAVSMSPENPA

-488 ANEGKVSKNDS
+488 ANEGKVSKKDS
-499 LFQVAPNV
+499 LFQ
-507 ESQEFKNWFGNSKV
+507 
-521 VDESGKPLMVYHGSP
+521 Y
-536 SAGFESFEGNYIF
+536 
-549 TTSDKSVASHYAN
+549 
-562 NEQEFVKRGA
+562 
-572 EYTDTRI
+572 
-579 SKMPLDQVLEFVNQN
+579 
-594 NSGETYRKILDSDLP
+594 
-609 DIFHDFILFNKLQ
+609 
-622 RENFAERDKWLNE
+622 
-635 YKNQDLQDWQKEVY
+635 
-649 KLAKEYQELFKLATS
+649 
-664 EKLNVNQIK
+664 
-673 RLLEIE
+673 
-679 KLVGDIK
+679 
-686 KQHNRDSR
+686 
-694 EARLFLQKS
+694 
-703 YTNALVN
+703 N
-710 YRVNYDLNSYIA
+710 YRTDSIDPTFITPVNSTDIDKVNEIA
-722 LDEDG
+722 ASME
-727 VLNGTYSE
+727 NE
-735 EDIRDEARR
+735 
-744 IARGKATQGV
+744 
-754 YPLYINMQN
+754 
-763 PFIYDAQGYNW
+763 GYVGRPIV
-774 NALPFENSKHGT
+774 AM
-786 TTTDGIAKWAKE
+786 E
-798 NGYDGVIIKR
+798 NG
-808 VNDVPGYNPAD
+808 D
-819 EYIVFNSNQV
+819 EYIGLTGSHRLAAAKKAGIDVEVITVENNDYTV
-829 KSAIYNEGTFNPND
+829 KLLDARDDYELADVAEELYENGQISEEAYSLLTAEKEYF
-843 PNIYNQASEGTPK
+843 QASEGTPK
-856 GSFTPQ
+856 GSFAPQ

-867 VISMFKNGDASTVI
+867 VISMFKGADASTVI

-894 ESGLDNASDKLKK
+894 ESGLDTASDKLKK
-907 DRATFLNYVG
+907 DRAAFLNYVG

-947 EGKVPSKGLR
+947 EGKAPSKGLR

-966 LKAIYGEVVKSDDY
+966 LKAIYGEVVKSNDY
-980 AELTDDVRQV
+980 AELTDNVRQV

-1000 IEEAARMQGFYT
+1000 IEEAARMQGYFG
-1012 KLDPKITSIL
+1012 KLDNKLTANLSD
-1022 GEKNKKWLE
+1022 KQKKWLE
-1031 DKIYEAHNTAMEML
+1031 DKIYSAREKAIEILTKKYME
-1045 TRQYMRNFAP
+1045 NFRP
-1055 KRRAE
+1055 ERRAE
-1060 IEAYRKEIAPQ
+1060 IEAFRKTMEPIIRENAKNEQVNRARAMIVESFPKTVKKVDTAFRARLDYNTGRYYAVSTKDKREILVYLNPKVIARRYMYIYENPAVGYVENLQ
-1071 IEELVDSI
+1071 SINKKIDELVNPVIENLKQGMGRRSKIEYID
-1079 KVNAA
+1079 ND
-1084 REGIRVYFTKD
+1084 TKQVISQEEAESRD
-1095 VSKTKEVY
+1095 PQNKRYKMKFVSQNDPWYQKWFKKENRQPTK
-1103 AEVPADGKKRKV
+1103 AELRQIAIDLLMGHDEYGFYGV
-1115 TVFKKVR
+1115 TV
-1122 LKTGEVVVV
+1122 G
-1131 TADPATIA
+1131 
-1139 SKYLHTIGTNLEN
+1139 
-1152 PIDRME
+1152 
-1158 QLQKEID
+1158 QQK
-1165 ARLQPI
+1165 Q
-1171 IDQIEAS
+1171 
-1178 IDEYNNYVNYYE
+1178 YYE
-1190 DLFSGEYNVD
+1190 DMQ
-1200 VGGLKEE
+1200 K
-1207 VINPDTGKPL
+1207 T
-1217 KPGESNGHYVYH
+1217 
-1229 NADMD
+1229 
-1234 LKDNFY
+1234 
-1240 ARYVAENGRKRLTKA
+1240 
-1255 EIRELAIE
+1255 RELLTSLFLARSELEQNPNSE
-1263 IYSGND
+1263 ILLKNYD
-1269 KYSLQGDAGDT
+1269 KF
-1280 STWSKEDLAE
+1280 
-1290 VQADVEARAKEIKDM
+1290 VMPAD
-1305 IETLQAY
+1305 
-1312 KENKEYT
+1312 
-1319 RMAKVRALR
+1319 
-1328 DEERLTFEMIAEQ
+1328 ERLYFDMIAEEL
-1341 CGYSSGS
+1341 GYSSGS
-1348 EMAQDLLTRP
+1348 EMAQDILNMP
-1358 TRQQMLK
+1358 SEEQMVRDELE
-1365 QLTDVQ
+1365 QLVKD
-1371 VSNKFP
+1371 NFP
-1377 DYAKERAEAE
+1377 DYTQEKAERE
-1387 LAIIEAL
+1387 LAIVESL
-1394 NNDKQGEVIALEQ
+1394 NNDKEGEVIALEQ
-1407 QLIDEAAQTASVA
+1407 QLIDEAAQTAF
-1420 ERTEQARMAFARE
+1420 EREQTTQARMAKAAE
-1433 QKAKAEVIARNTL
+1433 AKAKAEVTARNTL
-1446 LNMTMREALN
+1446 LNMSMREALN

-1482 ASEYKRQQM
+1482 ASDFKRQQM

-1522 DSEHFGNEQNFNQIA
+1522 DKEHFGNEQNFNQIA
-1537 HLLYRLGVERK
+1537 HLLYRLGIVRN
-1548 DYNPSNRTQTLAE
+1548 DYNPNNRTQNLAE
-1561 YLAEMTDKLGDGV
+1561 YLAEMSDKLGDGV

-1580 ITNEINDLRDSQ
+1580 ITNEMNDLRDSQ

-1614 QDIQGTLD
+1614 QDVQGTLD
-1622 AKAQD
+1622 AKAKD
-1627 FEETKTNIT
+1627 FEENKENIT
-1636 DNLNKLENK
+1636 ENLNKLDDK

-1655 ESFWARQIAQ
+1655 ESFWKRQIAQ

-1680 FGYFSKTFGAPLKHA
+1680 LGYFSKTFGAPLKHA

-1724 RAADTEQYYEELGGN
+1724 RAADTEQYYKELGGN

-1747 MLIHL
+1747 ILIHL

-1795 NLINFLSKNLT
+1795 NLINFLGKYLT
-1806 AADVDFAQAKVDAA
+1806 AADVEFAQAKVDAA

-1848 VKPNNGDYMTFR
+1848 FKPSDGDYMTFR

-1888 SAPMRTMST
+1888 SAAIRTMST

-2034 ALPKILSG
+2034 ALPKIFSG

-2099 WAEETSQTFGAKML
+2099 WAEEASQTFGAKML

-2240 KDEKKK
+2240 KDENEKKK

-2304 NTVAQGKK
+2304 NAVAQGKK

>member
-75 TGRMLAD
+75 AGRMLAD
-82 RRLNYEAQ
+82 RRLSYEAQ
-90 EGEAAGMAGVGSVT
+90 EGEAAGMAGVSSAAAAEVN
-104 IDELRKPTKLLQR
+104 KPTTLLKR
-117 YNVQANTTAEKL
+117 YNIQANTTTEQL
-129 IYGLAEGGVQLVGQ
+129 IYGVAEGATQLAGQ

-155 GFFMGAQ
+155 GIFMGAQ
-162 IVGNQYNELRNEG
+162 IAGNQYNELRDAG
-175 VDPDRAFEAS
+175 VEPDRAFEAS
-185 VTNALIQTPL
+185 VANALIQTPL
-195 EQLAFGK
+195 EQLSFGK
-202 IMKALP
+202 LMKSLP
-208 ANSKLKAKLYK
+208 ANSKLKAKLYQ
-219 VAEDFITEGVTEGLQ
+219 VLENTLTEGLTEGLQ
-234 SLPEQLTNIWA
+234 ELPEQLTSIWA

-251 ALGVAREW
+251 ALGVVREW
-259 DKNASEYI
+259 DKNASDNI
-267 KDMVYSGIIGSI
+267 KDMVYSGVIGGI
-279 LGAGA
+279 LGGGA
-284 GGIRIGISTAIEKSF
+284 SGIRVAISSKLEKAF
-299 TNYQNKNIEA
+299 IDYQNENITA
-309 SAENAKKNGMGAQ
+309 SAENAKKNGMSAQ
-322 QTQQIVDLNDR
+322 QTQQVVDLHDR

-352 QVGVDKVA
+352 QVDVEKVA
-360 GSLGVT
+360 TSLGVT
-366 TSEIED
+366 ASEIED

-396 FSEAIMPHVSYGEQG
+396 FSEAIIPHVSYGEQG
-411 RSLNYYQMQEEVSKA
+411 RSLNYYQMQEEMSKA

-433 IKALDEELNAIEQS
+433 VKALDEELNAIEQS
-447 MVDAGIPKDQAK
+447 MLDAGVPKDQAK

-464 YNAFAVSMSPDNPA
+464 YNAFAVSMSPENPA

-488 ANEGKVSKNDS
+488 ANEGKVSKKDS
-499 LFQVAPNV
+499 LFQV
-507 ESQEFKNWFGNSKV
+507 
-521 VDESGKPLMVYHGSP
+521 VYHGSP
-536 SAGFESFEGNYIF
+536 AKFDKFDLGSIGSGAGTNMHGWGIYFTKLKKVADGYKKALGKSKDKTTYQVDVPDDNYFLDENLSFNQQYQEVQEGIVKCLNKLTDNQKNIFWESILKYRLSSSSGLI
-549 TTSDKSVASHYAN
+549 KAN
-562 NEQEFVKRGA
+562 KDYQNARAVYDAIDLVSSKPKFAFIAKKA
-572 EYTDTRI
+572 EKTLFAAGYTIQDIERF
-579 SKMPLDQVLEFVNQN
+579 KNDN
-594 NSGETYRKILDSDLP
+594 NYRK
-609 DIFHDFILFNKLQ
+609 HEKNK
-622 RENFAERDKWLNE
+622 
-635 YKNQDLQDWQKEVY
+635 YK
-649 KLAKEYQELFKLATS
+649 
-664 EKLNVNQIK
+664 
-673 RLLEIE
+673 
-679 KLVGDIK
+679 
-686 KQHNRDSR
+686 
-694 EARLFLQKS
+694 
-703 YTNALVN
+703 
-710 YRVNYDLNSYIA
+710 
-722 LDEDG
+722 
-727 VLNGTYSE
+727 
-735 EDIRDEARR
+735 
-744 IARGKATQGV
+744 
-754 YPLYINMQN
+754 
-763 PFIYDAQGYNW
+763 
-774 NALPFENSKHGT
+774 
-786 TTTDGIAKWAKE
+786 DGIAKQKALLDSAQNDNDEKHRQLVKQAIINPRE
-798 NGYDGVIIKR
+798 FLKDNTINGQRIYNSLAQALSEEGAEMVDQKLASLHLNNYGVKGISYDGGPDGRCFV
-808 VNDVPGYNPAD
+808 
-819 EYIVFNSNQV
+819 VFDD
-829 KSAIYNEGTFNPND
+829 KAI
-843 PNIYNQASEGTPK
+843 NILNAYNQSAEGTPK
-856 GSFTPQ
+856 GTFTQQ

-867 VISMFKNGDASTVI
+867 VISMFKGADASTVI

-894 ESGLDNASDKLKK
+894 ESGLDTASDKLKK
-907 DRATFLNYVG
+907 DRAAFLSYVG

-947 EGKVPSKGLR
+947 EGKAPSKGLR

-1000 IEEAARMQGFYT
+1000 IEQAARMQGYFG
-1012 KLDPKITSIL
+1012 KLDNKLTANLSD
-1022 GEKNKKWLE
+1022 KQKKWLE
-1031 DKIYEAHNTAMEML
+1031 DKIYSAREKAIEILTKKYME
-1045 TRQYMRNFAP
+1045 NFAP
-1055 KRRAE
+1055 RRRAE
-1060 IEAYRKEIAPQ
+1060 IEAYRKDIEPKIREAVHEYRVNKARSEIANNFASNKTVTKNDTKFKTVERNGMYFAVSGKSKVTITVLANPQ
-1071 IEELVDSI
+1071 IIARKYMYVLGYRYENYAEALDNVQNNIDAELNPIIENLKAGMGHKADVIYVDTETAQTLNFDDVEERDTSDKRYKKQFVSNNAAWYQNWYKKNKHRPNRQELV
-1079 KVNAA
+1079 
-1084 REGIRVYFTKD
+1084 
-1095 VSKTKEVY
+1095 
-1103 AEVPADGKKRKV
+1103 
-1115 TVFKKVR
+1115 
-1122 LKTGEVVVV
+1122 
-1131 TADPATIA
+1131 
-1139 SKYLHTIGTNLEN
+1139 
-1152 PIDRME
+1152 
-1158 QLQKEID
+1158 
-1165 ARLQPI
+1165 
-1171 IDQIEAS
+1171 
-1178 IDEYNNYVNYYE
+1178 
-1190 DLFSGEYNVD
+1190 
-1200 VGGLKEE
+1200 
-1207 VINPDTGKPL
+1207 
-1217 KPGESNGHYVYH
+1217 
-1229 NADMD
+1229 
-1234 LKDNFY
+1234 
-1240 ARYVAENGRKRLTKA
+1240 
-1255 EIRELAIE
+1255 ELARD
-1263 IYSGND
+1263 IYSGKD
-1269 KYSLQGDAGDT
+1269 EYGYYEGAFMGQSLQEMQDT
-1280 STWSKEDLAE
+1280 ELEFKQNKSYIDLLFEVREGLTANEDMQILAE
-1290 VQADVEARAKEIKDM
+1290 KARK
-1305 IETLQAY
+1305 Y
-1312 KENKEYT
+1312 
-1319 RMAKVRALR
+1319 ALTA
-1328 DEERLTFEMIAEQ
+1328 EQRLEFDMIAEYL
-1341 CGYSSGS
+1341 GYSSGS
-1348 EMAQDLLTRP
+1348 EMAHDILKSKTEE
-1358 TRQQMLK
+1358 QMVREAVNDAVDK
-1365 QLTDVQ
+1365 E
-1371 VSNKFP
+1371 FP
-1377 DYAKERAEAE
+1377 DYLKERKQAE
-1387 LAIIEAL
+1387 LAVIEAL
-1394 NNDKQGEVIALEQ
+1394 NNDQDGEVIALEQ
-1407 QLIDEAAQTASVA
+1407 QLIDEAAQTAF
-1420 ERTEQARMAFARE
+1420 EREQTTQARMAKAAE
-1433 QKAKAEVIARNTL
+1433 AKAKAEVTARNTL
-1446 LNMTMREALN
+1446 LNMPIIEALN
-1456 IRRFAMAERRAAAS
+1456 IRRFAMAERRAAAG

-1482 ASEYKRQQM
+1482 ASEFKRQQM

-1522 DSEHFGNEQNFNQIA
+1522 DKEHFGNEQNFNQIA
-1537 HLLYRLGVERK
+1537 HLLYRLGIVRK
-1548 DYNPSNRTQTLAE
+1548 DYNPNNRTQNLAE

-1580 ITNEINDLRDSQ
+1580 VTNEMNDLRDSR

-1622 AKAQD
+1622 AKAKD
-1627 FEETKTNIT
+1627 FAENKENIT
-1636 DNLNKLENK
+1636 ENLNKLDDK
-1645 YTPSIGGVDN
+1645 YTPSIGGVDS

-1665 RQSLDNFLEMMDGWT
+1665 RQSLDNFLEMMDGWS

-1704 EYEDAVSAAM
+1704 EFEDAISAAM

-1757 MERLCTSRV
+1757 MERLCTTRL

-1795 NLINFLSKNLT
+1795 NLINFLGKYLT
-1806 AADVDFAQAKVDAA
+1806 KADVEFAQAKVDAA

-1838 PAKVEATPIA
+1838 PAKVEATPVA
-1848 VKPNNGDYMTFR
+1848 FKPSDGDYMTFR

-1876 QGAEAFAGTEDG
+1876 QGAEAFSGTEDG
-1888 SAPMRTMST
+1888 SAPIKTMST
-1897 VQNTSKGRTNA
+1897 VQSTSKGRTNA

-1958 ENYNI
+1958 ENYNV
-1963 LKETLWKCARPR
+1963 LKETLWKSARPR

-2034 ALPKILSG
+2034 ALPKIFSG
-2042 LQSHK
+2042 LANHK

-2087 KGVVNKVTEKLT
+2087 KGAVNQVTEKLT
-2099 WAEETSQTFGAKML
+2099 WAEENAQIFGVKML

-2152 TLGSNRLQDVSS
+2152 TLGSTRLQDVSS

-2255 TYPIS
+2255 TYPIA

-2266 GQVALASTQA
+2266 GQVALAGTQA

-2304 NTVAQGKK
+2304 NAVAEGKK
-2312 DVDELAEPVAEITAI
+2312 DIDELAEPVAEITAI

-2353 LEDIMNRRKKSERN
+2353 LEDIMNRRRKSERN
-2367 RNQ
+2367 KNP

>member
-267 KDMVYSGIIGSI
+267 KDMVYNGIIGSI

-499 LFQVAPNV
+499 LFQV
-507 ESQEFKNWFGNSKV
+507 
-521 VDESGKPLMVYHGSP
+521 VYHGSP
-536 SAGFESFEGNYIF
+536 AKFDKFDLGSIGSGAGTNMHGWGIYFTKLKKVADGYKKALGKSKDKTTYQVDVPDDNYFLDENLSFNQQYQEVQEGIVKCLNKLTDNQKNIFWESILKYRLSSSSGLI
-549 TTSDKSVASHYAN
+549 KAN
-562 NEQEFVKRGA
+562 KDYQNARAVYDAIDLVSSKPKFAFIAKKA
-572 EYTDTRI
+572 EKTLFAAGYTIQDIERF
-579 SKMPLDQVLEFVNQN
+579 KNDN
-594 NSGETYRKILDSDLP
+594 NYRK
-609 DIFHDFILFNKLQ
+609 HEKNK
-622 RENFAERDKWLNE
+622 
-635 YKNQDLQDWQKEVY
+635 YK
-649 KLAKEYQELFKLATS
+649 
-664 EKLNVNQIK
+664 
-673 RLLEIE
+673 
-679 KLVGDIK
+679 
-686 KQHNRDSR
+686 
-694 EARLFLQKS
+694 
-703 YTNALVN
+703 
-710 YRVNYDLNSYIA
+710 
-722 LDEDG
+722 
-727 VLNGTYSE
+727 
-735 EDIRDEARR
+735 
-744 IARGKATQGV
+744 
-754 YPLYINMQN
+754 
-763 PFIYDAQGYNW
+763 
-774 NALPFENSKHGT
+774 
-786 TTTDGIAKWAKE
+786 DGIAKQKALLDSAQNDNDEKHRQLVKQAIINPRE
-798 NGYDGVIIKR
+798 FLKDNTINGQRIYNSLAQALSEEGAEMVDQKLASLHLNNYGVKGISYDGGPDGRCFV
-808 VNDVPGYNPAD
+808 
-819 EYIVFNSNQV
+819 VFDD
-829 KSAIYNEGTFNPND
+829 KAI
-843 PNIYNQASEGTPK
+843 NILNAYNQSAEGTPK
-856 GSFTPQ
+856 GTFSPQ
-862 ADGSY
+862 ADGSF
-867 VISMFKNGDASTVI
+867 VINMLKGHDASTVI

-894 ESGLDNASDKLKK
+894 ESGLDTASDKLKK
-907 DRATFLNYVG
+907 DRAAFLNYVG

-947 EGKVPSKGLR
+947 EGKAPSKGLR

-1000 IEEAARMQGFYT
+1000 IEEAARMQGYFGRLDS
-1012 KLDPKITSIL
+1012 KLTTNLSDKQ
-1022 GEKNKKWLE
+1022 KKWLE
-1031 DKIYEAHNTAMEML
+1031 DKIYSAREKAIEILTKKYME
-1045 TRQYMRNFAP
+1045 NFAP
-1055 KRRAE
+1055 RRRAE
-1060 IEAYRKEIAPQ
+1060 IEAYRKDIEPKIREAVHEYRVNKARDNIA
-1071 IEELVDSI
+1071 
-1079 KVNAA
+1079 
-1084 REGIRVYFTKD
+1084 GMFTKTVERTFRFELFGD
-1095 VSKTKEVY
+1095 EKVKYNARIIGKPIQISNRYINWLNQEPSKE
-1103 AEVPADGKKRKV
+1103 AA
-1115 TVFKKVR
+1115 
-1122 LKTGEVVVV
+1122 LKSVQ
-1131 TADPATIA
+1131 
-1139 SKYLHTIGTNLEN
+1139 Y
-1152 PIDRME
+1152 
-1158 QLQKEID
+1158 EID
-1165 ARLQPI
+1165 AALKPI
-1171 IDQIEAS
+1171 IEQIKQGYGARSRVAYVDTATGQEISFNEAQS
-1178 IDEYNNYVNYYE
+1178 RDKASSGYVTRFISQNDTWYQKWWEENHRQPTQADLIKLAEDLYCGIDEYGVYG
-1190 DLFSGEYNVD
+1190 DLMTAHSAEQQNELDQYA
-1200 VGGLKEE
+1200 KEQRAQLNE
-1207 VINPDTGKPL
+1207 W
-1217 KPGESNGHYVYH
+1217 
-1229 NADMD
+1229 
-1234 LKDNFY
+1234 Y
-1240 ARYVAENGRKRLTKA
+1240 AERDKLLAENEYLGKKKKPALTDEEA
-1255 EIRELAIE
+1255 LYFE
-1263 IYSGND
+1263 S
-1269 KYSLQGDAGDT
+1269 
-1280 STWSKEDLAE
+1280 LAE
-1290 VQADVEARAKEIKDM
+1290 E
-1305 IETLQAY
+1305 L
-1312 KENKEYT
+1312 
-1319 RMAKVRALR
+1319 
-1328 DEERLTFEMIAEQ
+1328 
-1341 CGYSSGS
+1341 GYSSGS
-1348 EMAQDLLTRP
+1348 EMAQDILNSKTEE
-1358 TRQQMLK
+1358 QMVREAVNNAVDK
-1365 QLTDVQ
+1365 E
-1371 VSNKFP
+1371 FP
-1377 DYAKERAEAE
+1377 DYLKERKQAQ
-1387 LAIIEAL
+1387 LAVIEAL
-1394 NNDKQGEVIALEQ
+1394 NNDQDGEVIALEQ
-1407 QLIDEAAQTASVA
+1407 QLIDEAAQTAF
-1420 ERTEQARMAFARE
+1420 EREQSTQTRMAKAAE
-1433 QKAKAEVIARNTL
+1433 AKAKAEVTARNTL
-1446 LNMTMREALN
+1446 LNMPMREALN

-1482 ASEYKRQQM
+1482 ASEFKRQQM
-1491 IAHAM
+1491 VAHAM

-1522 DSEHFGNEQNFNQIA
+1522 DKEHFGNEQNFNQIA
-1537 HLLYRLGVERK
+1537 HLLYRLGIVRK
-1548 DYNPSNRTQTLAE
+1548 DYNPNTRTQNLAE

-1627 FEETKTNIT
+1627 FEETKINIT

-1795 NLINFLSKNLT
+1795 NLINFLGKYLT
-1806 AADVDFAQAKVDAA
+1806 KADVEFAQAKVDAA

-1848 VKPNNGDYMTFR
+1848 FKPNNSDYMTFR

-1888 SAPMRTMST
+1888 SAPIRTMST

-2034 ALPKILSG
+2034 ALPKIFSG

-2209 MRVMSFALSKWLFAC
+2209 MRVMSFALSKWIFAC

-2304 NTVAQGKK
+2304 NAVAQGKK
-2312 DVDELAEPVAEITAI
+2312 NVDELAEPVAEITAI

>member
-1 MDEQRLQELNA
+1 MNFEELKADYENKMAAKDDWFNGGYRTDVNSGQSYRDTLGFIGDVEQLQEDDGFIIKTAKSFANGITSGVSGTIGSLKMLRDKNIQQHLEQQPDYVINQEAVDILNNAYDTTSNWRYDVKKDSTAAQLFYGYVEGGGQMLTQIATRALFGAPASA
-12 IRDRMAGGMSGYQ
+12 ILMGMQISGAQYEDLRNAGVSPEKAFDAALSNGIIQGVLEEVGIEKVLKAFPAYSGVNKTLREIAVRGMS
-25 AINYNS
+25 
-31 LPQNPVP
+31 
-38 FQNYSNFVNEQN
+38 
-50 EIETDYKLFK
+50 
-60 SFYNGGVSIINGMIG
+60 
-75 TGRMLAD
+75 
-82 RRLNYEAQ
+82 
-90 EGEAAGMAGVGSVT
+90 EGFTE
-104 IDELRKPTKLLQR
+104 
-117 YNVQANTTAEKL
+117 
-129 IYGLAEGGVQLVGQ
+129 
-143 ALVTLATGGIGG
+143 
-155 GFFMGAQ
+155 
-162 IVGNQYNELRNEG
+162 
-175 VDPDRAFEAS
+175 
-185 VTNALIQTPL
+185 LIQ
-195 EQLAFGK
+195 A
-202 IMKALP
+202 
-208 ANSKLKAKLYK
+208 
-219 VAEDFITEGVTEGLQ
+219 
-234 SLPEQLTNIWA
+234 LPEQLSNIWA
-245 KNNGID
+245 KQDNTGLGAYD
-251 ALGVAREW
+251 TALNVAREW
-259 DKNASEYI
+259 DENASDNI
-267 KDMVYSGIIGSI
+267 KDMVFQGIIGT
-279 LGAGA
+279 LVG
-284 GGIRIGISTAIEKSF
+284 STASGANFAIANGFNKLVV
-299 TNYQNKNIEA
+299 NQQNKHIE
-309 SAENAKKNGMGAQ
+309 NLVGKAKEKGMNSQ
-322 QTQQIVDLNDR
+322 YTQAVVDRMDR

-340 DAQQVLSYAQSQ
+340 DAQQVLSYAQTSQ
-352 QVGVDKVA
+352 VDVEKVA
-360 GSLGVT
+360 TSLGVT
-366 TSEIED
+366 ASEIED

-396 FSEAIMPHVSYGEQG
+396 FSEAIIPHVSYGEQG
-411 RSLNYYQMQEEVSKA
+411 HSLNYYQMQEEMSKA

-433 IKALDEELNAIEQS
+433 VKALDEELNAIEQS
-447 MVDAGIPKDQAK
+447 MLDAGVAKDQAK

-464 YNAFAVSMSPDNPA
+464 YNAFAVSMSPENPA

-488 ANEGKVSKNDS
+488 ANEGKVSKKGS
-499 LFQVAPNV
+499 LFQ
-507 ESQEFKNWFGNSKV
+507 
-521 VDESGKPLMVYHGSP
+521 Y
-536 SAGFESFEGNYIF
+536 
-549 TTSDKSVASHYAN
+549 
-562 NEQEFVKRGA
+562 
-572 EYTDTRI
+572 
-579 SKMPLDQVLEFVNQN
+579 
-594 NSGETYRKILDSDLP
+594 
-609 DIFHDFILFNKLQ
+609 
-622 RENFAERDKWLNE
+622 
-635 YKNQDLQDWQKEVY
+635 
-649 KLAKEYQELFKLATS
+649 
-664 EKLNVNQIK
+664 
-673 RLLEIE
+673 
-679 KLVGDIK
+679 
-686 KQHNRDSR
+686 
-694 EARLFLQKS
+694 
-703 YTNALVN
+703 N
-710 YRVNYDLNSYIA
+710 YRTDSINPTLITPVNPTDIDKVNEIA
-722 LDEDG
+722 ASME
-727 VLNGTYSE
+727 NE
-735 EDIRDEARR
+735 
-744 IARGKATQGV
+744 
-754 YPLYINMQN
+754 
-763 PFIYDAQGYNW
+763 GYVGRPIV
-774 NALPFENSKHGT
+774 AM
-786 TTTDGIAKWAKE
+786 E
-798 NGYDGVIIKR
+798 NG
-808 VNDVPGYNPAD
+808 D
-819 EYIVFNSNQV
+819 EYIGLTGSHRLAAAKKAGIDVEVITVENNDDTV
-829 KSAIYNEGTFNPND
+829 KLLDARDDYELADVAEELYDNGQISEEAYSLLTAEKEYFQSTEG
-843 PNIYNQASEGTPK
+843 APK
-856 GSFTPQ
+856 GSFSPQ

-867 VISMFKNGDASTVI
+867 VISMFKGADASTVI

-894 ESGLDNASDKLKK
+894 ESGLDTASDKLKK
-907 DRATFLNYVG
+907 DRAAFLNYVG
-917 MTEEQWQAAD
+917 MTEEQWKAAD
-927 FEGRRAAHERVATA
+927 FEGRRAAHERIATA

-947 EGKVPSKGLR
+947 EGKAPSRGLR

-980 AELTDDVRQV
+980 AGLTDDVRQV

-1000 IEEAARMQGFYT
+1000 IEQAARMQGFYT

-1031 DKIYEAHNTAMEML
+1031 DKIYEAHNTAMEIL

-1071 IEELVDSI
+1071 MEELVDSI

-1217 KPGESNGHYVYH
+1217 KPGESNDHYVYH

-1255 EIRELAIE
+1255 EIRKLAIE

-1280 STWSKEDLAE
+1280 STWSEEDLAE
-1290 VQADVEARAKEIKDM
+1290 VQADVKARAKEIKDM

-1365 QLTDVQ
+1365 QLTDLQ

-1407 QLIDEAAQTASVA
+1407 QLIDEAAQTASVT
-1420 ERTEQARMAFARE
+1420 ERTEQAKMAFARE

-1446 LNMTMREALN
+1446 LNMPIMEALN
-1456 IRRFAMAERRAAAS
+1456 IRRFAMAERRAAAK
-1470 AKKAIKAGDFEA
+1470 AKKALKEGNFEE

-1496 VRHSAKLKQEVE
+1496 VRHSAQLKQEVA
-1508 RTKKFVKRLRKLKK
+1508 RNKKFVDKLLKLKVDK
-1522 DSEHFGNEQNFNQIA
+1522 AHFGNDKNYDQVMF
-1537 HLLYRLGVERK
+1537 LLYRMGVLREDTNNK
-1548 DYNPSNRTQTLAE
+1548 DKKKYNPANHKQTLQE
-1561 YLAEMTDKLGDGV
+1561 YLNEMSDKLGEGV

-1580 ITNEINDLRDSQ
+1580 VINEANDLRDQ
-1592 NMTIEQYEKIRDA
+1592 NMSIEQYEKIRDA

-1614 QDIQGTLD
+1614 QDVKSTLD
-1622 AKAQD
+1622 AKAKD
-1627 FEETKTNIT
+1627 FKELRENINE
-1636 DNLNKLENK
+1636 NLNKLDDK
-1645 YTPSIGGVDN
+1645 YTPSVGGIDS
-1655 ESFWARQIAQ
+1655 ESIIARQVAQ
-1665 RQSLDNFLEMMDGWT
+1665 RQTLDNFLEMMDGWT

-1714 KKWLPNAEAR
+1714 KKWLPTAEAR
-1724 RAADTEQYYEELGGN
+1724 RAADTERYYEELGAN

-1747 MLIHL
+1747 MLIQL
-1752 GNQSS
+1752 GNEGN
-1757 MERLCTSRV
+1757 MRRLCTSRV
-1766 EGAENS
+1766 VGAENS

-1780 NNNLTREEAIAMTRE
+1780 NNNLTQDEAIALTRE
-1795 NLINFLSKNLT
+1795 NLINFLGKYLT
-1806 AADVDFAQAKVDAA
+1806 KSDVEFAQAKVDAA
-1820 NKLWPLLAQVN
+1820 NKLWPLLAKVN
-1831 IDTKGFA
+1831 VDTKGFA
-1838 PAKVEATPIA
+1838 PAKVEATPVA
-1848 VKPNNGDYMTFR
+1848 FKPSDGDYMTFR

-1871 LGSQR
+1871 LENKR
-1876 QGAEAFAGTEDG
+1876 QGAEAFSGTEDG
-1888 SAPMRTMST
+1888 NAPIKTMST
-1897 VQNTSKGRTNA
+1897 VQSTSKGRTGA
-1908 SYPVKLNYGYEM
+1908 TYPVKLNYGYEM

-1932 RQVMMNF
+1932 RQVMMDF

-1944 DKDIASLMKRKLGL
+1944 DQQIASLMKRKLGL
-1958 ENYNI
+1958 ENFNV

-2034 ALPKILSG
+2034 ALPKIFSG
-2042 LQSHK
+2042 LANHK

-2079 IIKANKRA
+2079 IIKANKIA
-2087 KGVVNKVTEKLT
+2087 KGAVNKVTEKIT
-2099 WAEETSQTFGAKML
+2099 WAEEATQTFGAKML

-2255 TYPIS
+2255 TYPIA

-2304 NTVAQGKK
+2304 NAVAEGKK
-2312 DVDELAEPVAEITAI
+2312 DIDELAEPVAEITAI

-2339 ANLLNIAF
+2339 FNLIDIAR
-2347 DDMNFE
+2347 DEMSLE
-2353 LEDIMNRRKKSERN
+2353 LEDIMNRRPKNQRN
-2367 RNQ
+2367 KN

>member
-267 KDMVYSGIIGSI
+267 KDMVYNGIIGSI

-309 SAENAKKNGMGAQ
+309 NAENAKKNGMSAQ

-340 DAQQVLSYAQSQ
+340 DAQQVLSYAQTQ

-360 GSLGVT
+360 RSLGVT

-464 YNAFAVSMSPDNPA
+464 YNAFAVSMSPENPA

-488 ANEGKVSKNDS
+488 ANEGKVSKNG
-499 LFQVAPNV
+499 LFQ
-507 ESQEFKNWFGNSKV
+507 
-521 VDESGKPLMVYHGSP
+521 
-536 SAGFESFEGNYIF
+536 
-549 TTSDKSVASHYAN
+549 
-562 NEQEFVKRGA
+562 
-572 EYTDTRI
+572 
-579 SKMPLDQVLEFVNQN
+579 
-594 NSGETYRKILDSDLP
+594 
-609 DIFHDFILFNKLQ
+609 
-622 RENFAERDKWLNE
+622 
-635 YKNQDLQDWQKEVY
+635 
-649 KLAKEYQELFKLATS
+649 
-664 EKLNVNQIK
+664 
-673 RLLEIE
+673 
-679 KLVGDIK
+679 
-686 KQHNRDSR
+686 
-694 EARLFLQKS
+694 
-703 YTNALVN
+703 
-710 YRVNYDLNSYIA
+710 IA
-722 LDEDG
+722 
-727 VLNGTYSE
+727 
-735 EDIRDEARR
+735 
-744 IARGKATQGV
+744 
-754 YPLYINMQN
+754 
-763 PFIYDAQGYNW
+763 F
-774 NALPFENSKHGT
+774 HGT
-786 TTTDGIAKWAKE
+786 TTRGIDKLSTKFVGMNAAFHGWGLYFGGKRLAVNYAIPESEKVTIQSKLGAYSGGDGGWTNIRTGANVPTNSPLSIALDFISVQQTAKNYGTSYNEFIENVKDHCEQLGLSQEQTDKTVRLVKE
-798 NGYDGVIIKR
+798 NLNAKIQEGGQLDNGDIFKVDIPEDNELLNFDKTVGEQSPKIKEILNRLGFSDDVSGQEVYDSLTEEKGSQKE
-808 VNDVPGYNPAD
+808 ASL
-819 EYIVFNSNQV
+819 FLNSNGISGHYV
-829 KSAIYNEGTFNPND
+829 VDGDEGPTYVIYNEAVVNHLGKEQVPKNIPDNFYADEAEFYKKYTSKVEQWQRNQEQRANEVAQYEAEIEQLFDNLYGFNTNIKNHLRFRNALQDYIYSMHSDAQDEFGFTVEGAKKVISDLKKLEDGLND
-843 PNIYNQASEGTPK
+843 GSIKEQEFYNLVDSYMEQHYNQSPEGTLK

-862 ADGSY
+862 ADGSF
-867 VISMFKNGDASTVI
+867 VISMFKGRDTSTVI

-894 ESGLDNASDKLKK
+894 ESGLDTASDKLKK
-907 DRATFLNYVG
+907 DRAAFLNYVG
-917 MTEEQWQAAD
+917 MTDEQWQAAD

-947 EGKVPSKGLR
+947 EGKAPSKGLR

-966 LKAIYGEVVKSDDY
+966 LKAIYGEVVKSNDY

-1000 IEEAARMQGFYT
+1000 IEEAARMQGYFG
-1012 KLDPKITSIL
+1012 KLDNKLTANLSD
-1022 GEKNKKWLE
+1022 KQKKWLE
-1031 DKIYEAHNTAMEML
+1031 DKIYSAREKAIEILTKKYME
-1045 TRQYMRNFAP
+1045 NFAP
-1055 KRRAE
+1055 RRRAE
-1060 IEAYRKEIAPQ
+1060 IEAYRKDIEPKIREAVHEYRVNKARDNIA
-1071 IEELVDSI
+1071 
-1079 KVNAA
+1079 
-1084 REGIRVYFTKD
+1084 GMFTKTVERTFRFELFGD
-1095 VSKTKEVY
+1095 EKVKYNARIIGKPIQISNRYINWLNQEPSKE
-1103 AEVPADGKKRKV
+1103 AA
-1115 TVFKKVR
+1115 
-1122 LKTGEVVVV
+1122 LKSVQ
-1131 TADPATIA
+1131 
-1139 SKYLHTIGTNLEN
+1139 Y
-1152 PIDRME
+1152 
-1158 QLQKEID
+1158 EID
-1165 ARLQPI
+1165 AALKPI
-1171 IDQIEAS
+1171 IEQIKQGYGARSRVAYVDTATGQEISFNEAQS
-1178 IDEYNNYVNYYE
+1178 RDKASSGYVTRFISQNDTWYQKWWEENHRQPTQADLIKLAEDLYCGIDEYGVYG
-1190 DLFSGEYNVD
+1190 DLMTAHSAEQQNELDQYA
-1200 VGGLKEE
+1200 KEQRAQLNE
-1207 VINPDTGKPL
+1207 W
-1217 KPGESNGHYVYH
+1217 
-1229 NADMD
+1229 
-1234 LKDNFY
+1234 Y
-1240 ARYVAENGRKRLTKA
+1240 AERDKLLAENEYLGKKKKPALTDEEA
-1255 EIRELAIE
+1255 LYFE
-1263 IYSGND
+1263 S
-1269 KYSLQGDAGDT
+1269 
-1280 STWSKEDLAE
+1280 LAE
-1290 VQADVEARAKEIKDM
+1290 E
-1305 IETLQAY
+1305 L
-1312 KENKEYT
+1312 
-1319 RMAKVRALR
+1319 
-1328 DEERLTFEMIAEQ
+1328 
-1341 CGYSSGS
+1341 GYSSGS
-1348 EMAQDLLTRP
+1348 EMAQDILNSKTEE
-1358 TRQQMLK
+1358 QMVREAVNNAVDK
-1365 QLTDVQ
+1365 E
-1371 VSNKFP
+1371 FP
-1377 DYAKERAEAE
+1377 DYLKERKQAQ
-1387 LAIIEAL
+1387 LAVIEAL
-1394 NNDKQGEVIALEQ
+1394 NNDQDGEVIALEQ
-1407 QLIDEAAQTASVA
+1407 QLIDEAAQTAF
-1420 ERTEQARMAFARE
+1420 EREQSTQTRMAKAAE
-1433 QKAKAEVIARNTL
+1433 AKAKAEVTARNTL
-1446 LNMTMREALN
+1446 LNMPMREALN

-1482 ASEYKRQQM
+1482 ASEFKRQQM

-1522 DSEHFGNEQNFNQIA
+1522 DKEHFGNEQNFNQIA
-1537 HLLYRLGVERK
+1537 HLLYRLGIVRK
-1548 DYNPSNRTQTLAE
+1548 DYNPNTRTQNLAE

-1636 DNLNKLENK
+1636 DNLNKLKTK
-1645 YTPSIGGVDN
+1645 YTPSIGGVDS
-1655 ESFWARQIAQ
+1655 ESFLVRQIAQ

-1680 FGYFSKTFGAPLKHA
+1680 LGYFSKTFGAPLKHA

-1704 EYEDAVSAAM
+1704 EFEDAVSAAM
-1714 KKWLPNAEAR
+1714 KKWLPTVEAR
-1724 RAADTEQYYEELGGN
+1724 RAADTERYYEELGAN

-1747 MLIHL
+1747 MLIQL
-1752 GNQSS
+1752 GNEGN
-1757 MERLCTSRV
+1757 MRRLCTSRV
-1766 EGAENS
+1766 VGAENS

-1780 NNNLTREEAIAMTRE
+1780 NNNLTQDEAIALTRE
-1795 NLINFLSKNLT
+1795 NILNFLGKYLT
-1806 AADVDFAQAKVDAA
+1806 AADVEFAQAKVDAA

-1848 VKPNNGDYMTFR
+1848 FKPNNSDYMTFR

-1876 QGAEAFAGTEDG
+1876 QGAEAFASTDDG
-1888 SAPMRTMST
+1888 SAPIRTMST

-2125 LQAYNKKLQ
+2125 LQAYNKKIQ

-2140 EAIDFADTVIRR
+2140 EAVDFADTVIRR

-2304 NTVAQGKK
+2304 NAVAQGKK

-2367 RNQ
+2367 RN

>member
-1 MDEQRLQELNA
+1 MNFEELKADYEEKMAAKDDWFNGGYRTDVNSGQSYRDTLGFIGDVEQLQEDDGFIIKTA
-12 IRDRMAGGMSGYQ
+12 
-25 AINYNS
+25 
-31 LPQNPVP
+31 
-38 FQNYSNFVNEQN
+38 
-50 EIETDYKLFK
+50 K
-60 SFYNGGVSIINGMIG
+60 SFANGITWGISGTIGSLKMLRDKNIQQHLEQQPDYVINQEAVDI
-75 TGRMLAD
+75 
-82 RRLNYEAQ
+82 LNNAYDTT
-90 EGEAAGMAGVGSVT
+90 SSW
-104 IDELRKPTKLLQR
+104 R
-117 YNVQANTTAEKL
+117 YNVKKDSTAAQL
-129 IYGLAEGGVQLVGQ
+129 YYGYAEGVGQ
-143 ALVTLATGGIGG
+143 MLTQIATRALFGAPANLVLMSLQISGAQYEDLRNAGVKPEKAFKAALSDGIIQGLLEEAGIYKVLKAFPAYSGIGKT
-155 GFFMGAQ
+155 
-162 IVGNQYNELRNEG
+162 LREIAVRG
-175 VDPDRAFEAS
+175 
-185 VTNALIQTPL
+185 
-195 EQLAFGK
+195 
-202 IMKALP
+202 M
-208 ANSKLKAKLYK
+208 
-219 VAEDFITEGVTEGLQ
+219 TEGFTEFIQ
-234 SLPEQLTNIWA
+234 ALPEQLSNIWA
-245 KNNGID
+245 KQDNTGLGAYD
-251 ALGVAREW
+251 TALNVAREW
-259 DKNASEYI
+259 DENASDNI
-267 KDMVYSGIIGSI
+267 KDMVFQGIIGMLVGSTVS
-279 LGAGA
+279 GANFAMANGFN
-284 GGIRIGISTAIEKSF
+284 KLVV
-299 TNYQNKNIEA
+299 NQQNKHIE
-309 SAENAKKNGMGAQ
+309 NLVDKAKEKGINSQ
-322 QTQQIVDLNDR
+322 YTQAVVDRMDR

-352 QVGVDKVA
+352 QVDVEKIA
-360 GSLGVT
+360 TSLGVT
-366 TSEIED
+366 ASEIED

-396 FSEAIMPHVSYGEQG
+396 FSEAIIPHVSYGEQG
-411 RSLNYYQMQEEVSKA
+411 RSLNYYQMQEEMDKA

-433 IKALDEELNAIEQS
+433 VKALDEELNAIEKS

-464 YNAFAVSMSPDNPA
+464 YNAFAVSMSPENPA

-488 ANEGKVSKNDS
+488 ENAGKVSKKNS
-499 LFQVAPNV
+499 LFQV
-507 ESQEFKNWFGNSKV
+507 
-521 VDESGKPLMVYHGSP
+521 VYHGSP
-536 SAGFESFEGNYIF
+536 LKFNQFTLDHMGEGEG
-549 TTSDKSVASHYAN
+549 S
-562 NEQEFVKRGA
+562 
-572 EYTDTRI
+572 
-579 SKMPLDQVLEFVNQN
+579 QVHGYGL
-594 NSGETYRKILDSDLP
+594 Y
-609 DIFHDFILFNKLQ
+609 
-622 RENFAERDKWLNE
+622 FA
-635 YKNQDLQDWQKEVY
+635 KNKEV
-649 KLAKEYQELFKLATS
+649 
-664 EKLNVNQIK
+664 
-673 RLLEIE
+673 
-679 KLVGDIK
+679 
-686 KQHNRDSR
+686 
-694 EARLFLQKS
+694 
-703 YTNALVN
+703 
-710 YRVNYDLNSYIA
+710 
-722 LDEDG
+722 
-727 VLNGTYSE
+727 
-735 EDIRDEARR
+735 
-744 IARGKATQGV
+744 
-754 YPLYINMQN
+754 
-763 PFIYDAQGYNW
+763 AQGY
-774 NALPFENSKHGT
+774 
-786 TTTDGIAKWAKE
+786 KE
-798 NGYDGVIIKR
+798 RI
-808 VNDVPGYNPAD
+808 
-819 EYIVFNSNQV
+819 SNQQGSTQGTLYEAVIPEEVEMLNEQNSYDEQSPEV
-829 KSAIYNEGTFNPND
+829 KEALQKIKEHIGRNGDADIDYMDEVYPKHIPYAIKNIKYQLAQVGYEYQLYDNINDDLVELGNAIFEGEQDSIDDVSSTIKDNLLEQLNYQIGEGWVEQTEEQANSLVDKLIGETIKSLSAAAESAKRGEYLAFEGVNGR
-843 PNIYNQASEGTPK
+843 NIYNQLVDYTGDKKAASELLNKYGIKGIAYDGAKDGDCFVVFDDKAINILNAYNQSPEGTPK
-856 GSFTPQ
+856 GTFSPQ
-862 ADGSY
+862 ADGSF
-867 VISMFKNGDASTVI
+867 VIYMFKSADASTVI
-881 HETGHYFFEIFMQ
+881 HETGHYFFEFFMQ
-894 ESGLDNASDKLKK
+894 ESGLDTASDKLKK
-907 DRATFLNYVG
+907 DRAAFLNYVG
-917 MTEEQWQAAD
+917 MTEDQWQAAD

-947 EGKVPSKGLR
+947 EGKAPSKGLR

-980 AELTDDVRQV
+980 AGLTDDVRQV

-1000 IEEAARMQGFYT
+1000 IEQAARMQGFYT

-1071 IEELVDSI
+1071 MEDLVDSI

-1217 KPGESNGHYVYH
+1217 KPGESNDHYVYH

-1269 KYSLQGDAGDT
+1269 KYSLQGDAVDT
-1280 STWSKEDLAE
+1280 STWSEEELAE
-1290 VQADVEARAKEIKDM
+1290 VQADVDARAKEIKDM

-1358 TRQQMLK
+1358 TRQQMIK
-1365 QLTDVQ
+1365 QLTDLQ

-1407 QLIDEAAQTASVA
+1407 QLIDEAAQTASVT

-1433 QKAKAEVIARNTL
+1433 QKAKAEVAARNTL
-1446 LNMTMREALN
+1446 LKMPMREALN
-1456 IRRFAMAERRAAAS
+1456 MRKFAMAERRAAAK
-1470 AKKAIKAGDFEA
+1470 AKKALKEGNFEE
-1482 ASEYKRQQM
+1482 ASEFKRQQM

-1496 VRHSAKLKQEVE
+1496 VRHSAQLKQEVE
-1508 RTKKFVKRLRKLKK
+1508 RTKKFVKRLLKLKK
-1522 DSEHFGNEQNFNQIA
+1522 DKEHFGNESNFNQIA
-1537 HLLYRLGVERK
+1537 NLLYRLGIERK
-1548 DYNPSNRTQTLAE
+1548 DYNPNNRTQTLQD
-1561 YLAEMTDKLGDGV
+1561 YLAEMSEKLGDGV

-1580 ITNEINDLRDSQ
+1580 VINEANDLRDSQ
-1592 NMTIEQYEKIRDA
+1592 NMSIEQYEKIRDA

-1614 QDIQGTLD
+1614 QDIKSTLD
-1622 AKAQD
+1622 AKAKD

-1636 DNLNKLENK
+1636 ENLNKLDDK
-1645 YTPSIGGVDN
+1645 YTPSVGGVDS
-1655 ESFWARQIAQ
+1655 ESIIARQIAQ
-1665 RQSLDNFLEMMDGWT
+1665 RQTLDNFLEMMDGWT

-1714 KKWLPNAEAR
+1714 KKWLPTAETR
-1724 RAADTEQYYEELGGN
+1724 RAADTERYYEELGAN

-1747 MLIHL
+1747 MLIQL
-1752 GNQSS
+1752 GNEGN
-1757 MERLCTSRV
+1757 MRRLCTSRV
-1766 EGAENS
+1766 VGAENS

-1780 NNNLTREEAIAMTRE
+1780 NNNLTQDEAIALTRE
-1795 NLINFLSKNLT
+1795 NLINFLGKYLT
-1806 AADVDFAQAKVDAA
+1806 KSDVEFAQAKVDAA
-1820 NKLWPLLAQVN
+1820 NKLWPLLAKVN
-1831 IDTKGFA
+1831 VDTKGFA
-1838 PAKVEATPIA
+1838 PAKVEATPVA
-1848 VKPNNGDYMTFR
+1848 FKPSDGDYMTFR

-1871 LGSQR
+1871 LENKR
-1876 QGAEAFAGTEDG
+1876 QGAEAFSGTEDG
-1888 SAPMRTMST
+1888 AAPIKTMST
-1897 VQNTSKGRTNA
+1897 VQSTSKGRTGAN
-1908 SYPVKLNYGYEM
+1908 YPVKLNYGYEM

-1932 RQVMMNF
+1932 RQVMMDF

-1944 DKDIASLMKRKLGL
+1944 DQEIASLMKRKLGL
-1958 ENYNI
+1958 ENFNV

-2019 FGNTVEGFTQADVMA
+2019 FGNTVDGFTQTDVMA
-2034 ALPKILSG
+2034 TLPKIFSG
-2042 LQSHK
+2042 LDNHK
-2047 AMRQEVFAK
+2047 AMRAEVFAK
-2056 SIFMRERAKA
+2056 SVFMRERAKA

-2079 IIKANKRA
+2079 ILKANKRA
-2087 KGVVNKVTEKLT
+2087 EGAANKVVDTLT
-2099 WAEETSQTFGAKML
+2099 SWEENTQVWGVKML

-2125 LQAYNKKLQ
+2125 LQAYNKKIQ
-2134 AGASEQ
+2134 TGASEQ

-2164 IQRGSSMYKLFTA
+2164 IQRGGSMYKLFTA

-2187 QWWREANIDYKLYTK
+2187 QWYREANIDYKLYTK

-2209 MRVMSFALSKWLFAC
+2209 MRVMSFALSKWIFAC

-2266 GQVALASTQA
+2266 GQVALAATQS

-2304 NTVAQGKK
+2304 NAVADGRK
-2312 DVDELAEPVAEITAI
+2312 DVGELAEPVAEITAI

-2353 LEDIMNRRKKSERN
+2353 LEDIMNRRRKSERN
-2367 RNQ
+2367 K

>member
-1 MDEQRLQELNA
+1 
-12 IRDRMAGGMSGYQ
+12 
-25 AINYNS
+25 
-31 LPQNPVP
+31 
-38 FQNYSNFVNEQN
+38 
-50 EIETDYKLFK
+50 
-60 SFYNGGVSIINGMIG
+60 
-75 TGRMLAD
+75 
-82 RRLNYEAQ
+82 
-90 EGEAAGMAGVGSVT
+90 
-104 IDELRKPTKLLQR
+104 
-117 YNVQANTTAEKL
+117 
-129 IYGLAEGGVQLVGQ
+129 
-143 ALVTLATGGIGG
+143 
-155 GFFMGAQ
+155 
-162 IVGNQYNELRNEG
+162 
-175 VDPDRAFEAS
+175 
-185 VTNALIQTPL
+185 
-195 EQLAFGK
+195 
-202 IMKALP
+202 
-208 ANSKLKAKLYK
+208 
-219 VAEDFITEGVTEGLQ
+219 
-234 SLPEQLTNIWA
+234 
-245 KNNGID
+245 
-251 ALGVAREW
+251 
-259 DKNASEYI
+259 
-267 KDMVYSGIIGSI
+267 
-279 LGAGA
+279 
-284 GGIRIGISTAIEKSF
+284 
-299 TNYQNKNIEA
+299 
-309 SAENAKKNGMGAQ
+309 
-322 QTQQIVDLNDR
+322 
-333 GETAVNI
+333 
-340 DAQQVLSYAQSQ
+340 
-352 QVGVDKVA
+352 
-360 GSLGVT
+360 
-366 TSEIED
+366 
-372 AAEAGLDITVS
+372 
-383 KGHMVQA
+383 
-390 MMEQNG
+390 
-396 FSEAIMPHVSYGEQG
+396 
-411 RSLNYYQMQEEVSKA
+411 
-426 YGEGSEV
+426 
-433 IKALDEELNAIEQS
+433 
-447 MVDAGIPKDQAK
+447 
-459 QAREL
+459 
-464 YNAFAVSMSPDNPA
+464 MSPENPA

-499 LFQVAPNV
+499 LFQTAPNV

-786 TTTDGIAKWAKE
+786 TTTDGIARWAKE

-819 EYIVFNSNQV
+819 EYIVFNSSQV

-843 PNIYNQASEGTPK
+843 PNIYNQAQEGKYK

-867 VISMFKNGDASTVI
+867 VISMFKGADASTVI

-894 ESGLDNASDKLKK
+894 ESGLDTASDKLKK
-907 DRATFLNYVG
+907 DRAAFLNYVG
-917 MTEEQWQAAD
+917 MTDEQWQAAD

-947 EGKVPSKGLR
+947 EGKAPSKGLR

-966 LKAIYGEVVKSDDY
+966 LKAIYGEVVKSNDY

-1000 IEEAARMQGFYT
+1000 IEEAARMQGYFG
-1012 KLDPKITSIL
+1012 KLDNKLTANLSD
-1022 GEKNKKWLE
+1022 KQKKWLE
-1031 DKIYEAHNTAMEML
+1031 DKIYSAREKAIEILTKKYME
-1045 TRQYMRNFAP
+1045 NFAP
-1055 KRRAE
+1055 RRRAE
-1060 IEAYRKEIAPQ
+1060 IEAYRKDIEPKIREAVHEYRVNKARDNIA
-1071 IEELVDSI
+1071 
-1079 KVNAA
+1079 
-1084 REGIRVYFTKD
+1084 GMFTKTVERTFRFELFGD
-1095 VSKTKEVY
+1095 EKVKYNARIIGKPIQISNRYINWLNQEPSKE
-1103 AEVPADGKKRKV
+1103 AA
-1115 TVFKKVR
+1115 
-1122 LKTGEVVVV
+1122 LKSVQ
-1131 TADPATIA
+1131 
-1139 SKYLHTIGTNLEN
+1139 Y
-1152 PIDRME
+1152 
-1158 QLQKEID
+1158 EID
-1165 ARLQPI
+1165 AALKPI
-1171 IDQIEAS
+1171 IEQIKQGYGARSRVAYVDTATGQEISFNEAQS
-1178 IDEYNNYVNYYE
+1178 RDKASSGYVTRFISQNDTWYQKWWEENHRQPTQADLIKLAEDLYCGIDEYGVYG
-1190 DLFSGEYNVD
+1190 DLMTAHSAEQQNELDQYA
-1200 VGGLKEE
+1200 KEQRAQLNE
-1207 VINPDTGKPL
+1207 W
-1217 KPGESNGHYVYH
+1217 
-1229 NADMD
+1229 
-1234 LKDNFY
+1234 Y
-1240 ARYVAENGRKRLTKA
+1240 AERDKLLAENEYLGKKKKPALTDEEA
-1255 EIRELAIE
+1255 LYFE
-1263 IYSGND
+1263 S
-1269 KYSLQGDAGDT
+1269 
-1280 STWSKEDLAE
+1280 LAE
-1290 VQADVEARAKEIKDM
+1290 E
-1305 IETLQAY
+1305 L
-1312 KENKEYT
+1312 
-1319 RMAKVRALR
+1319 
-1328 DEERLTFEMIAEQ
+1328 
-1341 CGYSSGS
+1341 GYSSGS
-1348 EMAQDLLTRP
+1348 EMAQDILNSKTEE
-1358 TRQQMLK
+1358 QMVREAVNNAVDK
-1365 QLTDVQ
+1365 EF
-1371 VSNKFP
+1371 S
-1377 DYAKERAEAE
+1377 DYLKERKQAQ
-1387 LAIIEAL
+1387 LAVIEAL
-1394 NNDKQGEVIALEQ
+1394 NNDQDGEVIALEQ
-1407 QLIDEAAQTASVA
+1407 QLIDEAAQTAF
-1420 ERTEQARMAFARE
+1420 EREQSTQTRMAKAAE
-1433 QKAKAEVIARNTL
+1433 AKAKAEVTARNTL
-1446 LNMTMREALN
+1446 LNMPMREALN

-1482 ASEYKRQQM
+1482 ASEFKRQQM
-1491 IAHAM
+1491 VAHAM

-1522 DSEHFGNEQNFNQIA
+1522 DKEHFGNEQNFNQIA
-1537 HLLYRLGVERK
+1537 HLLYRLGIVRK
-1548 DYNPSNRTQTLAE
+1548 DYNPNTRTQNLAE

-1627 FEETKTNIT
+1627 FEETKINIT

-1772 KLWVFPDA
+1772 KLWIFPDA

-1795 NLINFLSKNLT
+1795 NLINFLGKYLT
-1806 AADVDFAQAKVDAA
+1806 KADVEFAQAKVDAA

-1848 VKPNNGDYMTFR
+1848 FKPNNSDYMTFR

-1876 QGAEAFAGTEDG
+1876 QGAEAFASTDDG
-1888 SAPMRTMST
+1888 SAPIRTMST

-2034 ALPKILSG
+2034 ALPNVFSG
-2042 LQSHK
+2042 LKNHK

-2087 KGVVNKVTEKLT
+2087 KGVVNQVTEKLT

-2209 MRVMSFALSKWLFAC
+2209 MRVMSFALSKWIFAC

-2304 NTVAQGKK
+2304 NAVAQGKK
-2312 DVDELAEPVAEITAI
+2312 NVDELAEPVAEITAI

-2367 RNQ
+2367 RN

>member
-82 RRLNYEAQ
+82 RRLSYEAQ
-90 EGEAAGMAGVGSVT
+90 EGEAAGMAGVSSAAAAEVN
-104 IDELRKPTKLLQR
+104 KPTTLLKR
-117 YNVQANTTAEKL
+117 YNIQANTTTEQL
-129 IYGLAEGGVQLVGQ
+129 IYGVAEGATQLAGQ

-155 GFFMGAQ
+155 SIFMGAQ
-162 IVGNQYNELRNEG
+162 IAGNQYNELRDAG
-175 VDPDRAFEAS
+175 VEPDRAFEAS
-185 VTNALIQTPL
+185 VANALIQTPL
-195 EQLAFGK
+195 EQLSFGK
-202 IMKALP
+202 LMKSLP
-208 ANSKLKAKLYK
+208 ANSKLKAKLYQ
-219 VAEDFITEGVTEGLQ
+219 VLESTLTEGLTEGLQ
-234 SLPEQLTNIWA
+234 ELPEQLSSIWA

-259 DKNASEYI
+259 DKNASDNI
-267 KDMVYSGIIGSI
+267 KDMVYSGVIGGI
-279 LGAGA
+279 LGGGA
-284 GGIRIGISTAIEKSF
+284 SGIRVAISSKLEKAF
-299 TNYQNKNIEA
+299 IDYQNENITA
-309 SAENAKKNGMGAQ
+309 SAENAKKNGMSAQ
-322 QTQQIVDLNDR
+322 QTQQVVDLNDR

-360 GSLGVT
+360 TSLGVT

-411 RSLNYYQMQEEVSKA
+411 HSLNYYQMQEEVSKA
-426 YGEGSEV
+426 YGEGSEAV
-433 IKALDEELNAIEQS
+433 KALDEELNAIEQS
-447 MVDAGIPKDQAK
+447 MLDAGIPKDQAK
-459 QAREL
+459 QVREL
-464 YNAFAVSMSPDNPA
+464 YNAFAVSMAPENPA
-478 EWIKNHKVRF
+478 EFLKKYKLRF
-488 ANEGKVSKNDS
+488 DGEGKANKNS
-499 LFQVAPNV
+499 LFQEA
-507 ESQEFKNWFGNSKV
+507 
-521 VDESGKPLMVYHGSP
+521 YHGTPYQFGDFDLTHIGS
-536 SAGFESFEGNYIF
+536 GEGGAAHGWGLYF
-549 TTSDKSVASHYAN
+549 AK
-562 NEQEFVKRGA
+562 KRGVA
-572 EYTDTRI
+572 ESYKNVKTI
-579 SKMPLDQVLEFVNQN
+579 GKMFGQTIKVEIPE
-594 NSGETYRKILDSDLP
+594 DSDLLNYDKTLRGQSP
-609 DIFHDFILFNKLQ
+609 KVKAAINELIKNTNTMSEEAITKVFDEKMEGIRKVVSAVIGLYSNANIGEDADLYNGF
-622 RENFAERDKWLNE
+622 RDDCLELAIALYTK
-635 YKNQDLQDWQKEVY
+635 KNVANVKKKIAKQAKQ
-649 KLAKEYQELFKLATS
+649 KLAELGA
-664 EKLNVNQIK
+664 ENVTDRTINSIFEMVQLSLEEVQRKNSLDIK
-673 RLLEIE
+673 SNLDGREIYKQIE
-679 KLVGDIK
+679 KFARSDEEASKLLNKFGIK
-686 KQHNRDSR
+686 GVTYTGQRDGKCFVIFDDKAINIIQRYNQSQ
-694 EARLFLQKS
+694 E
-703 YTNALVN
+703 
-710 YRVNYDLNSYIA
+710 
-722 LDEDG
+722 
-727 VLNGTYSE
+727 
-735 EDIRDEARR
+735 
-744 IARGKATQGV
+744 GKA
-754 YPLYINMQN
+754 
-763 PFIYDAQGYNW
+763 
-774 NALPFENSKHGT
+774 
-786 TTTDGIAKWAKE
+786 
-798 NGYDGVIIKR
+798 
-808 VNDVPGYNPAD
+808 
-819 EYIVFNSNQV
+819 
-829 KSAIYNEGTFNPND
+829 
-843 PNIYNQASEGTPK
+843 K

-862 ADGSY
+862 ADGSF
-867 VISMFKNGDASTVI
+867 VISMFKGRDASTVI

-894 ESGLDNASDKLKK
+894 ESGLDTASDKLKK
-907 DRATFLNYVG
+907 DRAAFLNYVG

-947 EGKVPSKGLR
+947 EGKAPSKGLR

-1000 IEEAARMQGFYT
+1000 IEEAARMQGYFG
-1012 KLDPKITSIL
+1012 KLDNKLTANLSD
-1022 GEKNKKWLE
+1022 KQKKWLE
-1031 DKIYEAHNTAMEML
+1031 DKIYSAREKAIEILTKKYME
-1045 TRQYMRNFAP
+1045 NFRP
-1055 KRRAE
+1055 ERRAE
-1060 IEAYRKEIAPQ
+1060 IEAFRKTMEPIIRENAKNEQVNRARAMIVESFPKTVKKVDTAFRARLDYNTGRYYAVSTKDKREILVYLNPKVIARRYMYIYENPSVGYVENLQ
-1071 IEELVDSI
+1071 SINKKIDELVNPVIENLKQGMGSRSKIEYID
-1079 KVNAA
+1079 ND
-1084 REGIRVYFTKD
+1084 TKQVISQEEAESRD
-1095 VSKTKEVY
+1095 PQNKRYKMKFVSQNDPWYQKWFKKENRQPTK
-1103 AEVPADGKKRKV
+1103 AELRQIAIDLLMGHDEYGFYGV
-1115 TVFKKVR
+1115 TV
-1122 LKTGEVVVV
+1122 G
-1131 TADPATIA
+1131 
-1139 SKYLHTIGTNLEN
+1139 
-1152 PIDRME
+1152 
-1158 QLQKEID
+1158 QQK
-1165 ARLQPI
+1165 Q
-1171 IDQIEAS
+1171 
-1178 IDEYNNYVNYYE
+1178 YYE
-1190 DLFSGEYNVD
+1190 DMQ
-1200 VGGLKEE
+1200 K
-1207 VINPDTGKPL
+1207 T
-1217 KPGESNGHYVYH
+1217 
-1229 NADMD
+1229 
-1234 LKDNFY
+1234 
-1240 ARYVAENGRKRLTKA
+1240 
-1255 EIRELAIE
+1255 RELLTSLFLARSELEQNPNSE
-1263 IYSGND
+1263 ILLKNYD
-1269 KYSLQGDAGDT
+1269 KF
-1280 STWSKEDLAE
+1280 
-1290 VQADVEARAKEIKDM
+1290 VMPAD
-1305 IETLQAY
+1305 
-1312 KENKEYT
+1312 
-1319 RMAKVRALR
+1319 
-1328 DEERLTFEMIAEQ
+1328 ERLYFDMIAEEL
-1341 CGYSSGS
+1341 GYSSGS
-1348 EMAQDLLTRP
+1348 EMAQDILNMP
-1358 TRQQMLK
+1358 SEEQMVRDELE
-1365 QLTDVQ
+1365 QLVKD
-1371 VSNKFP
+1371 NFP
-1377 DYAKERAEAE
+1377 DYTQEKAERE
-1387 LAIIEAL
+1387 LAIVESL
-1394 NNDKQGEVIALEQ
+1394 NNDKEGEVIALEQ
-1407 QLIDEAAQTASVA
+1407 QLIDEAAQTAF
-1420 ERTEQARMAFARE
+1420 EREQTTQARMAKAAE
-1433 QKAKAEVIARNTL
+1433 AKAKAEVTARNTL
-1446 LNMTMREALN
+1446 LNMPMREALN

-1482 ASEYKRQQM
+1482 ASDFKRQQM
-1491 IAHAM
+1491 VAHAM

-1522 DSEHFGNEQNFNQIA
+1522 DKEHFGNEQNFNQIA
-1537 HLLYRLGVERK
+1537 HLLYRLGIVRK
-1548 DYNPSNRTQTLAE
+1548 DYNPNNRTQNLAE

-1580 ITNEINDLRDSQ
+1580 ITNEMNDLRDSQ

-1614 QDIQGTLD
+1614 QDVQGTLD
-1622 AKAQD
+1622 AKAKD

-1636 DNLNKLENK
+1636 DNLNKLKTK

-1695 ADLQAKLTM
+1695 ADLQAKLTI
-1704 EYEDAVSAAM
+1704 EYEDAISAAM
-1714 KKWLPNAEAR
+1714 QKWLPNAEAR

-1757 MERLCTSRV
+1757 MERFCTSRV

-1795 NLINFLSKNLT
+1795 NLINFLGKNLT
-1806 AADVDFAQAKVDAA
+1806 AADVEFAQAKVDAA

-1831 IDTKGFA
+1831 VDTKGFA

-1848 VKPNNGDYMTFR
+1848 FKPNNGDYMTFR

-1876 QGAEAFAGTEDG
+1876 QGAEAFTGTEDG
-1888 SAPMRTMST
+1888 SAPIRTMST

-2034 ALPKILSG
+2034 ALPKIFSG

-2047 AMRQEVFAK
+2047 TMRQEVFAK

-2125 LQAYNKKLQ
+2125 LQAYNKKVQ

-2209 MRVMSFALSKWLFAC
+2209 MRVMSFALSKWIFAC
-2224 LANTIIGSLS
+2224 LANAIIGSLS

-2304 NTVAQGKK
+2304 NAVAQGKK

>member
-129 IYGLAEGGVQLVGQ
+129 IYGLAEGGAQLVGQ

-162 IVGNQYNELRNEG
+162 IAGNQYNELRNEG

-267 KDMVYSGIIGSI
+267 KDMVYNGIIGSI

-447 MVDAGIPKDQAK
+447 MVDAGVAKQQAK
-459 QAREL
+459 DARAL
-464 YNAFAVSMSPDNPA
+464 ANAFAVSMALENPA
-478 EWIKNHKVRF
+478 EFLKKYKLRF
-488 ANEGKVSKNDS
+488 DGEGKANKNS
-499 LFQVAPNV
+499 LFQEA
-507 ESQEFKNWFGNSKV
+507 
-521 VDESGKPLMVYHGSP
+521 YHGTP
-536 SAGFESFEGNYIF
+536 YQFGDFDLTHIG
-549 TTSDKSVASHYAN
+549 
-562 NEQEFVKRGA
+562 
-572 EYTDTRI
+572 
-579 SKMPLDQVLEFVNQN
+579 
-594 NSGETYRKILDSDLP
+594 SGEGGAAHGWGLYFAKKKGVAESYKNVKTIGKMFGQTIKVEIPEDSDLLNYDKTLRGQSP
-609 DIFHDFILFNKLQ
+609 KVKAAINELIKNTNTMSEEAITKVFDEKMEGIRKVVSAVIGLYSNANIGEDTDLYNGF
-622 RENFAERDKWLNE
+622 RDDCLELAIALYTK
-635 YKNQDLQDWQKEVY
+635 KNVANVKKKIAKQAKQ
-649 KLAKEYQELFKLATS
+649 KLAELGAENVTDRTINSIFKMVQLS
-664 EKLNVNQIK
+664 LEEVQRKNSLDIK
-673 RLLEIE
+673 SNLDGREIYKQIE
-679 KLVGDIK
+679 KFARSDEEASKLLNKFGIK
-686 KQHNRDSR
+686 GVTYTGQRDGKCFVIFDDKAINIIQRYNQSQ
-694 EARLFLQKS
+694 E
-703 YTNALVN
+703 
-710 YRVNYDLNSYIA
+710 
-722 LDEDG
+722 
-727 VLNGTYSE
+727 
-735 EDIRDEARR
+735 
-744 IARGKATQGV
+744 GKA
-754 YPLYINMQN
+754 
-763 PFIYDAQGYNW
+763 
-774 NALPFENSKHGT
+774 
-786 TTTDGIAKWAKE
+786 
-798 NGYDGVIIKR
+798 
-808 VNDVPGYNPAD
+808 
-819 EYIVFNSNQV
+819 
-829 KSAIYNEGTFNPND
+829 
-843 PNIYNQASEGTPK
+843 K

-862 ADGSY
+862 ADGSF

-881 HETGHYFFEIFMQ
+881 HETGHYFFEVFMQ
-894 ESGLDNASDKLKK
+894 ESGLDTASDKLKK
-907 DRATFLNYVG
+907 DRAAFLNYVG

-947 EGKVPSKGLR
+947 EGKAPSKGLR

-966 LKAIYGEVVKSDDY
+966 LKAIYGEVVKSNDY

-1000 IEEAARMQGFYT
+1000 IEEAARMQGYFG
-1012 KLDPKITSIL
+1012 KLDNKLTANLSD
-1022 GEKNKKWLE
+1022 KQKKWLE
-1031 DKIYEAHNTAMEML
+1031 DKIYSAREKAIEILTKKYME
-1045 TRQYMRNFAP
+1045 NFAP
-1055 KRRAE
+1055 RRRAE
-1060 IEAYRKEIAPQ
+1060 IEAYRKDIEPKIREAVHEYRVNKARDNIA
-1071 IEELVDSI
+1071 
-1079 KVNAA
+1079 
-1084 REGIRVYFTKD
+1084 GMFTKTVERTFRFELFGD
-1095 VSKTKEVY
+1095 EKVKYNARIIGKPIQISNRYINWLNQEPSKE
-1103 AEVPADGKKRKV
+1103 AA
-1115 TVFKKVR
+1115 
-1122 LKTGEVVVV
+1122 LKSVQ
-1131 TADPATIA
+1131 
-1139 SKYLHTIGTNLEN
+1139 Y
-1152 PIDRME
+1152 
-1158 QLQKEID
+1158 EID
-1165 ARLQPI
+1165 AALKPI
-1171 IDQIEAS
+1171 IEQIKQGYGARSRVAYVDTATGQEISFNEAQS
-1178 IDEYNNYVNYYE
+1178 RDKASSGYVTRFISQNDTWYQKWWEENHRQPTQADLIKLAEDLYCGIDEYGVYG
-1190 DLFSGEYNVD
+1190 DLMTAHSAEQQNELDQYA
-1200 VGGLKEE
+1200 KEQRAQLNE
-1207 VINPDTGKPL
+1207 W
-1217 KPGESNGHYVYH
+1217 
-1229 NADMD
+1229 
-1234 LKDNFY
+1234 Y
-1240 ARYVAENGRKRLTKA
+1240 AERDKLLAENEYLGKKKKPALTDEEA
-1255 EIRELAIE
+1255 LYFE
-1263 IYSGND
+1263 S
-1269 KYSLQGDAGDT
+1269 
-1280 STWSKEDLAE
+1280 LAE
-1290 VQADVEARAKEIKDM
+1290 E
-1305 IETLQAY
+1305 L
-1312 KENKEYT
+1312 
-1319 RMAKVRALR
+1319 
-1328 DEERLTFEMIAEQ
+1328 
-1341 CGYSSGS
+1341 GYSSGS
-1348 EMAQDLLTRP
+1348 EMAQDILNSKTEE
-1358 TRQQMLK
+1358 QMVREAVNNAVDK
-1365 QLTDVQ
+1365 E
-1371 VSNKFP
+1371 FP
-1377 DYAKERAEAE
+1377 DYLKERKQAQ
-1387 LAIIEAL
+1387 LAVIEAL
-1394 NNDKQGEVIALEQ
+1394 NNDQDGEVIALEQ
-1407 QLIDEAAQTASVA
+1407 QLIDEAAQTAF
-1420 ERTEQARMAFARE
+1420 EREQSTQTRMAKAAE
-1433 QKAKAEVIARNTL
+1433 AKAKAEVTARNTL
-1446 LNMTMREALN
+1446 LNMPMREALN

-1482 ASEYKRQQM
+1482 ASEFKRQQM
-1491 IAHAM
+1491 VAHAM

-1522 DSEHFGNEQNFNQIA
+1522 DKEHFGNEQNFNQIA
-1537 HLLYRLGVERK
+1537 HLLYRLGIVRK
-1548 DYNPSNRTQTLAE
+1548 DYNPNTRTQNLAE

-1592 NMTIEQYEKIRDA
+1592 NMTIEQYEKIGDA

-1627 FEETKTNIT
+1627 FEETKINIT

-1795 NLINFLSKNLT
+1795 NLINFLGKYLT
-1806 AADVDFAQAKVDAA
+1806 KADVEFAQAKVDAA

-1848 VKPNNGDYMTFR
+1848 FKPNNSDYMTFR

-1876 QGAEAFAGTEDG
+1876 QGAEAFASTDDG
-1888 SAPMRTMST
+1888 SAPIRTMST

-2209 MRVMSFALSKWLFAC
+2209 MRVMSFALSKWIFAC

-2304 NTVAQGKK
+2304 NAVAQGKK
-2312 DVDELAEPVAEITAI
+2312 NVDELAEPVAEITAI

-2367 RNQ
+2367 RN

>member
-1 MDEQRLQELNA
+1 MNFEELKADYEQKMAAKEDWFNGGYRTDVNSGQSYRDTLGFIGDVEQLHEDDGFIIKTAKSFANGITSGVSGTIGSLKMLRDKNIQQHLEQQPDYVINQEAVDILNNAYDTTSNWRYDVKKDSTAAQLFYGYVEGGGQMLTQIATRALFGAPASA
-12 IRDRMAGGMSGYQ
+12 ILMGMQISGAQYEDLRNAGVRPEKAFDAALSNGIIQGVLEEVGIEKVLKAFPAYSGVNKTLREIAVRGMS
-25 AINYNS
+25 
-31 LPQNPVP
+31 
-38 FQNYSNFVNEQN
+38 
-50 EIETDYKLFK
+50 
-60 SFYNGGVSIINGMIG
+60 
-75 TGRMLAD
+75 
-82 RRLNYEAQ
+82 
-90 EGEAAGMAGVGSVT
+90 EGFTE
-104 IDELRKPTKLLQR
+104 
-117 YNVQANTTAEKL
+117 
-129 IYGLAEGGVQLVGQ
+129 
-143 ALVTLATGGIGG
+143 
-155 GFFMGAQ
+155 
-162 IVGNQYNELRNEG
+162 
-175 VDPDRAFEAS
+175 
-185 VTNALIQTPL
+185 LIQ
-195 EQLAFGK
+195 A
-202 IMKALP
+202 
-208 ANSKLKAKLYK
+208 
-219 VAEDFITEGVTEGLQ
+219 
-234 SLPEQLTNIWA
+234 LPEQLSNIWA
-245 KNNGID
+245 KQNNDGLSGYDTSIN
-251 ALGVAREW
+251 VAREW
-259 DKNASEYI
+259 DENASDNI
-267 KDMVYSGIIGSI
+267 KDMVFQGIIGTLVGGTAS
-279 LGAGA
+279 GANF
-284 GGIRIGISTAIEKSF
+284 AIANGFNKLVV
-299 TNYQNKNIEA
+299 NQQNKHIE
-309 SAENAKKNGMGAQ
+309 NLVDKAKEKGMNSQ
-322 QTQQIVDLNDR
+322 YTQAVVDRMDR

-340 DAQQVLSYAQSQ
+340 DAQQVLSYAQTQ
-352 QVGVDKVA
+352 QVDVEKVA
-360 GSLGVT
+360 TSLGVT
-366 TSEIED
+366 AGEIED

-464 YNAFAVSMSPDNPA
+464 YNAFAVSMSPENPA

-488 ANEGKVSKNDS
+488 ANEGNGNDVGT
-499 LFQVAPNV
+499 LFQKATGDLLTKLEEVSQKGDVFKAYRAMVLIDGKLYPPMATKADSKSLQSSSEIGVWEVAEEHPEKAKFKVKGKNKYFSQDV
-507 ESQEFKNWFGNSKV
+507 ETRNIDGKWEAKDKNGTWFELALGEDGLPALNFELIKDNGDKVPARYNPYIHTSQSPLNDQFSTAYKRPHMVGVEVEIPKS
-521 VDESGKPLMVYHGSP
+521 ELTSGYKADRAKDSVGMV
-536 SAGFESFEGNYIF
+536 EW
-549 TTSDKSVASHYAN
+549 KSGPV
-562 NEQEFVKRGA
+562 G
-572 EYTDTRI
+572 T
-579 SKMPLDQVLEFVNQN
+579 
-594 NSGETYRKILDSDLP
+594 
-609 DIFHDFILFNKLQ
+609 
-622 RENFAERDKWLNE
+622 
-635 YKNQDLQDWQKEVY
+635 
-649 KLAKEYQELFKLATS
+649 KLAK
-664 EKLNVNQIK
+664 
-673 RLLEIE
+673 
-679 KLVGDIK
+679 VGK
-686 KQHNRDSR
+686 PRQV
-694 EARLFLQKS
+694 
-703 YTNALVN
+703 ALTR
-710 YRVNYDLNSYIA
+710 YA
-722 LDEDG
+722 KP
-727 VLNGTYSE
+727 
-735 EDIRDEARR
+735 IRILSDAETADR
-744 IARGKATQGV
+744 IAEIMKG
-754 YPLYINMQN
+754 
-763 PFIYDAQGYNW
+763 
-774 NALPFENSKHGT
+774 ENISIPDNTVTPSLLAELKKRNVP
-786 TTTDGIAKWAKE
+786 IE
-798 NGYDGVIIKR
+798 ESRLIK
-808 VNDVPGYNPAD
+808 
-819 EYIVFNSNQV
+819 SLNQ
-829 KSAIYNEGTFNPND
+829 SP
-843 PNIYNQASEGTPK
+843 EGTPK

-881 HETGHYFFEIFMQ
+881 HETGHYFFEVFMQ
-894 ESGLDNASDKLKK
+894 ESGLDTASDKLKK
-907 DRATFLNYVG
+907 DRAAFLNYVG

-947 EGKVPSKGLR
+947 EGKAPSKGLR

-966 LKAIYGEVVKSDDY
+966 LKAIYGEVVNSNDY

-1000 IEEAARMQGFYT
+1000 IEEAARTEGFFR
-1012 KLDPKITSIL
+1012 KIDSRLTANLSD
-1022 GEKNKKWLE
+1022 KQKKWLE
-1031 DKIYEAHNTAMEML
+1031 DKIYSAREKAIEILTKKYME
-1045 TRQYMRNFAP
+1045 NFAP
-1055 KRRAE
+1055 RRRAE
-1060 IEAYRKEIAPQ
+1060 IEAYRKDIEPKIREAVHEYRVNKARDNIA
-1071 IEELVDSI
+1071 
-1079 KVNAA
+1079 
-1084 REGIRVYFTKD
+1084 GMFTKTVERTFRFELFGD
-1095 VSKTKEVY
+1095 EKVKYNARIIGKPIQISNRYINWLNQEPSKE
-1103 AEVPADGKKRKV
+1103 AA
-1115 TVFKKVR
+1115 
-1122 LKTGEVVVV
+1122 LKSVQ
-1131 TADPATIA
+1131 
-1139 SKYLHTIGTNLEN
+1139 Y
-1152 PIDRME
+1152 
-1158 QLQKEID
+1158 EID
-1165 ARLQPI
+1165 AALKPI
-1171 IDQIEAS
+1171 IEQIKQGYGARSRVAYVDTATGQEISFNEAQS
-1178 IDEYNNYVNYYE
+1178 RDKASSGYVTRFISQNDTWYQKWWEENHRQPTQADLIKLAEDLYCGIDEYGVYG
-1190 DLFSGEYNVD
+1190 DLMTAHSAEQQNELDQYA
-1200 VGGLKEE
+1200 KEQRAQLNE
-1207 VINPDTGKPL
+1207 W
-1217 KPGESNGHYVYH
+1217 
-1229 NADMD
+1229 
-1234 LKDNFY
+1234 Y
-1240 ARYVAENGRKRLTKA
+1240 AERDKLLAENEYLGKKKKPALTDEEA
-1255 EIRELAIE
+1255 LYFE
-1263 IYSGND
+1263 S
-1269 KYSLQGDAGDT
+1269 
-1280 STWSKEDLAE
+1280 LAE
-1290 VQADVEARAKEIKDM
+1290 E
-1305 IETLQAY
+1305 L
-1312 KENKEYT
+1312 
-1319 RMAKVRALR
+1319 
-1328 DEERLTFEMIAEQ
+1328 
-1341 CGYSSGS
+1341 GYSSGS
-1348 EMAQDLLTRP
+1348 EMAQDILNSKTEE
-1358 TRQQMLK
+1358 QMVREAVNDAVDK
-1365 QLTDVQ
+1365 E
-1371 VSNKFP
+1371 FP
-1377 DYAKERAEAE
+1377 DYLKERKQSQ
-1387 LAIIEAL
+1387 LAVIEAL
-1394 NNDKQGEVIALEQ
+1394 NNDQNGEVIALEQ
-1407 QLIDEAAQTASVA
+1407 QLIDEAAQTAF
-1420 ERTEQARMAFARE
+1420 EREQTTQARMAKAAE
-1433 QKAKAEVIARNTL
+1433 AKAKAEVTARNTL
-1446 LNMTMREALN
+1446 LNMSMREALN

-1482 ASEYKRQQM
+1482 ASEFKRQQM

-1522 DSEHFGNEQNFNQIA
+1522 DKEHFGNEQNFNQIA
-1537 HLLYRLGVERK
+1537 HLLYRLGIVRN
-1548 DYNPSNRTQTLAE
+1548 DYNPNNRTQNLAE

-1580 ITNEINDLRDSQ
+1580 ITNEMNDLRDSQ

-1622 AKAQD
+1622 AKAKD

-1680 FGYFSKTFGAPLKHA
+1680 LGYFSKTFGAPLKHA

-1714 KKWLPNAEAR
+1714 QKWLPNAEAR
-1724 RAADTEQYYEELGGN
+1724 RAADTEHYYKELGGN

-1795 NLINFLSKNLT
+1795 NLINFLGKNLT
-1806 AADVDFAQAKVDAA
+1806 AADVEFAQAKVDAA

-1838 PAKVEATPIA
+1838 PAKVEATPVA
-1848 VKPNNGDYMTFR
+1848 FKPSDGDYMTFR

-1888 SAPMRTMST
+1888 SAPIRTMST

-1944 DKDIASLMKRKLGL
+1944 DKEIAGLMKRKLGL

-2034 ALPKILSG
+2034 ALPNVFSRLKT
-2042 LQSHK
+2042 HK

-2079 IIKANKRA
+2079 IIKASKRA
-2087 KGVVNKVTEKLT
+2087 KGAVNQVTEKLT
-2099 WAEETSQTFGAKML
+2099 WAEEASQTFGAKML

-2304 NTVAQGKK
+2304 NAVAQGKK
-2312 DVDELAEPVAEITAI
+2312 DIDELAEPVAEITAI

-2353 LEDIMNRRKKSERN
+2353 LEDIMNRRRKSERN
-2367 RNQ
+2367 K

>member
-38 FQNYSNFVNEQN
+38 FKQYVSYVNTQN
-50 EIETDYKLFK
+50 EIETEHKLAK
-60 SFYNGGVSIINGMIG
+60 SFYNGTISMINGLIG
-75 TGRMLAD
+75 TGRMLVD
-82 RRLNYEAQ
+82 SRLSYEAQ

-129 IYGLAEGGVQLVGQ
+129 IYGLAEGGAQLVGQ

-162 IVGNQYNELRNEG
+162 IAGNQYNELRNEG

-309 SAENAKKNGMGAQ
+309 NAENAKKNGMSAQ
-322 QTQQIVDLNDR
+322 QTQQSVDLYDR

-340 DAQQVLSYAQSQ
+340 DAQQVLSYAQTQ

-360 GSLGVT
+360 RSLGVT
-366 TSEIED
+366 ASEIED

-396 FSEAIMPHVSYGEQG
+396 FSEAIIPHVSYGEQG

-447 MVDAGIPKDQAK
+447 MLDAGVAKQQAK
-459 QAREL
+459 DARAL
-464 YNAFAVSMSPDNPA
+464 ANAFAVSMAPENPA
-478 EWIKNHKVRF
+478 EFLKKYKLRF
-488 ANEGKVSKNDS
+488 DGEGKANKNS
-499 LFQVAPNV
+499 LFQEA
-507 ESQEFKNWFGNSKV
+507 
-521 VDESGKPLMVYHGSP
+521 YHGTP
-536 SAGFESFEGNYIF
+536 YQFGDFDLTHIG
-549 TTSDKSVASHYAN
+549 
-562 NEQEFVKRGA
+562 
-572 EYTDTRI
+572 
-579 SKMPLDQVLEFVNQN
+579 
-594 NSGETYRKILDSDLP
+594 SGEGGAAHGWGLYFAKKKGVAESYKNVKTIGKMFGQTIKVEIPEDSDLLNYDKTLRGQSP
-609 DIFHDFILFNKLQ
+609 KVKAAINELIKNTNTMSEEAITKVFDEKMEGIRKVVSAVIGLYSNANIGEDTDLYNGF
-622 RENFAERDKWLNE
+622 RDDCLELAIALYTK
-635 YKNQDLQDWQKEVY
+635 KNVANVKKKIAKQAKQ
-649 KLAKEYQELFKLATS
+649 KLAELGAENVTDRTINSIFKMVQLS
-664 EKLNVNQIK
+664 LEEVQRKNSLDIK
-673 RLLEIE
+673 SNLDGREIYKQIE
-679 KLVGDIK
+679 KFARSDEEASKLLNKFGIK
-686 KQHNRDSR
+686 GVTYTGQRDGKCFVIFDDKAINIIQRYNQSQ
-694 EARLFLQKS
+694 E
-703 YTNALVN
+703 
-710 YRVNYDLNSYIA
+710 
-722 LDEDG
+722 
-727 VLNGTYSE
+727 
-735 EDIRDEARR
+735 
-744 IARGKATQGV
+744 GKA
-754 YPLYINMQN
+754 
-763 PFIYDAQGYNW
+763 
-774 NALPFENSKHGT
+774 
-786 TTTDGIAKWAKE
+786 
-798 NGYDGVIIKR
+798 
-808 VNDVPGYNPAD
+808 
-819 EYIVFNSNQV
+819 
-829 KSAIYNEGTFNPND
+829 
-843 PNIYNQASEGTPK
+843 K

-867 VISMFKNGDASTVI
+867 VISMFKGADASTVI
-881 HETGHYFFEIFMQ
+881 HETGHYFFEVFMQ
-894 ESGLDNASDKLKK
+894 ESGLDTASDKLKK
-907 DRATFLNYVG
+907 DRAAFLNYVG

-947 EGKVPSKGLR
+947 EGKAPSKGLR

-966 LKAIYGEVVKSDDY
+966 LKKIYGEVVQSPDY
-980 AELTDDVRQV
+980 SEVPDNVRQA

-1000 IEEAARMQGFYT
+1000 IEQAARMQGFYT

-1055 KRRAE
+1055 KRRVE

-1071 IEELVDSI
+1071 MEDLVDSI

-1217 KPGESNGHYVYH
+1217 KPGESNDHYVYH

-1358 TRQQMLK
+1358 TRQQMIK
-1365 QLTDVQ
+1365 QLTDLQ

-1387 LAIIEAL
+1387 LAIIEVL

-1407 QLIDEAAQTASVA
+1407 QLIDEAAQTASVT

-1433 QKAKAEVIARNTL
+1433 QKAKAEVTARNTL
-1446 LNMTMREALN
+1446 LNMSMREALN

-1470 AKKAIKAGDFEA
+1470 AKKAIKAGDFET
-1482 ASEYKRQQM
+1482 ASDFKRQQM
-1491 IAHAM
+1491 VAHAM

-1522 DSEHFGNEQNFNQIA
+1522 DKEHFGNEQNFNQIA
-1537 HLLYRLGVERK
+1537 HLLYRLGIVRK
-1548 DYNPSNRTQTLAE
+1548 DYNPNNRTQTLAE

-1580 ITNEINDLRDSQ
+1580 ITNEMNDLIDSR

-1614 QDIQGTLD
+1614 QDVQGTLD
-1622 AKAQD
+1622 AKAKD

-1636 DNLNKLENK
+1636 DNLNKLKTK
-1645 YTPSIGGVDN
+1645 YTPSIGGVDS
-1655 ESFWARQIAQ
+1655 ESFLVRQIAQ

-1680 FGYFSKTFGAPLKHA
+1680 LGYFSKTFGAPLKHA

-1704 EYEDAVSAAM
+1704 EFEDAVSAAM
-1714 KKWLPNAEAR
+1714 KKWLPTVEAR
-1724 RAADTEQYYEELGGN
+1724 RAADTERYYEELGAN

-1747 MLIHL
+1747 MLIQL
-1752 GNQSS
+1752 GNEGN
-1757 MERLCTSRV
+1757 MRRLCTSRV
-1766 EGAENS
+1766 VGAENS

-1780 NNNLTREEAIAMTRE
+1780 NNNLTQDEAIALTRE
-1795 NLINFLSKNLT
+1795 NILNFLGKYLT
-1806 AADVDFAQAKVDAA
+1806 AADVEFAQAKVDAA

-1848 VKPNNGDYMTFR
+1848 FKPSDGDYMTFR

-1888 SAPMRTMST
+1888 SAPISTMST

-2209 MRVMSFALSKWLFAC
+2209 MRVMSFALSKWIFAC

-2304 NTVAQGKK
+2304 NAVAQGKK
-2312 DVDELAEPVAEITAI
+2312 NVDELAEPVAEITAI

-2367 RNQ
+2367 RN

>member
-185 VTNALIQTPL
+185 ITNALIQTPL

-267 KDMVYSGIIGSI
+267 KDMVYNGIIGSI

-360 GSLGVT
+360 RSLGVT

-499 LFQVAPNV
+499 LFQV
-507 ESQEFKNWFGNSKV
+507 
-521 VDESGKPLMVYHGSP
+521 VYHGSP
-536 SAGFESFEGNYIF
+536 AKFDKFDLGSIGSGAGTNMHGWGIYFTKLKKVADGYKKALGKSKDKTTYQVDVPDDNYFLDENLSFNQQYQEVQEGIVKCLNKLTDNQKNIFWESILKYRLSSSSGLI
-549 TTSDKSVASHYAN
+549 KAN
-562 NEQEFVKRGA
+562 KDYQNARAVYDAIDLVSSKPKFAFIAKKA
-572 EYTDTRI
+572 EKTLFAAGYTIQDIERF
-579 SKMPLDQVLEFVNQN
+579 KNDN
-594 NSGETYRKILDSDLP
+594 NYRK
-609 DIFHDFILFNKLQ
+609 HEKNK
-622 RENFAERDKWLNE
+622 
-635 YKNQDLQDWQKEVY
+635 YK
-649 KLAKEYQELFKLATS
+649 
-664 EKLNVNQIK
+664 
-673 RLLEIE
+673 
-679 KLVGDIK
+679 
-686 KQHNRDSR
+686 
-694 EARLFLQKS
+694 
-703 YTNALVN
+703 
-710 YRVNYDLNSYIA
+710 
-722 LDEDG
+722 
-727 VLNGTYSE
+727 
-735 EDIRDEARR
+735 
-744 IARGKATQGV
+744 
-754 YPLYINMQN
+754 
-763 PFIYDAQGYNW
+763 
-774 NALPFENSKHGT
+774 
-786 TTTDGIAKWAKE
+786 DGIAKQKALLDSAQNDNDEKHRQLVKQAIINPRE
-798 NGYDGVIIKR
+798 FLKDNTINGQRIYNSLAQALSEEGAEMVDQKLASLHLNNYGVKGISYDGGPDGRCFV
-808 VNDVPGYNPAD
+808 
-819 EYIVFNSNQV
+819 VFDD
-829 KSAIYNEGTFNPND
+829 KAI
-843 PNIYNQASEGTPK
+843 NILNAYNQSAEGTPK
-856 GSFTPQ
+856 GTFSLQ
-862 ADGSY
+862 ADGSF
-867 VISMFKNGDASTVI
+867 VINMLKGHDASTVI

-894 ESGLDNASDKLKK
+894 ESGLDTASDKLKK
-907 DRATFLNYVG
+907 DRAAFLNYVG

-947 EGKVPSKGLR
+947 EGKAPSKGLR

-966 LKAIYGEVVKSDDY
+966 LKAIYGEVVKSNDY

-1000 IEEAARMQGFYT
+1000 IEEAARMQGYFG
-1012 KLDPKITSIL
+1012 KLDNKLTANLSD
-1022 GEKNKKWLE
+1022 KQKKWLE
-1031 DKIYEAHNTAMEML
+1031 DKIYSAREKAIEILTKKYME
-1045 TRQYMRNFAP
+1045 NFAP
-1055 KRRAE
+1055 RRRAE
-1060 IEAYRKEIAPQ
+1060 IEAYRKDIEPKIREAVHEYRVNKARDNIA
-1071 IEELVDSI
+1071 
-1079 KVNAA
+1079 
-1084 REGIRVYFTKD
+1084 GMFTKTVERTFRFELFGD
-1095 VSKTKEVY
+1095 EKVKYNARIIGKPIQISNRYINWLNQEPSKE
-1103 AEVPADGKKRKV
+1103 AA
-1115 TVFKKVR
+1115 
-1122 LKTGEVVVV
+1122 LKSVQ
-1131 TADPATIA
+1131 
-1139 SKYLHTIGTNLEN
+1139 Y
-1152 PIDRME
+1152 
-1158 QLQKEID
+1158 EID
-1165 ARLQPI
+1165 AALKPI
-1171 IDQIEAS
+1171 IEQIKQGYGARSRVAYVDTATGQEISFNEAQS
-1178 IDEYNNYVNYYE
+1178 RDKASSGYVTRFISQNDTWYQKWWEENHRQPTQADLIKLAEDLYCGIDEYGVYG
-1190 DLFSGEYNVD
+1190 DLMTAHSAEQQNELDQYA
-1200 VGGLKEE
+1200 KEQRAQLNE
-1207 VINPDTGKPL
+1207 W
-1217 KPGESNGHYVYH
+1217 
-1229 NADMD
+1229 
-1234 LKDNFY
+1234 Y
-1240 ARYVAENGRKRLTKA
+1240 AERDKLLAENEYLGKKKKPALTDEEA
-1255 EIRELAIE
+1255 LYFE
-1263 IYSGND
+1263 S
-1269 KYSLQGDAGDT
+1269 
-1280 STWSKEDLAE
+1280 LAE
-1290 VQADVEARAKEIKDM
+1290 E
-1305 IETLQAY
+1305 L
-1312 KENKEYT
+1312 
-1319 RMAKVRALR
+1319 
-1328 DEERLTFEMIAEQ
+1328 
-1341 CGYSSGS
+1341 GYSSGS
-1348 EMAQDLLTRP
+1348 EMAQDILNSKTEE
-1358 TRQQMLK
+1358 QMVREAVNNAVDK
-1365 QLTDVQ
+1365 E
-1371 VSNKFP
+1371 FP
-1377 DYAKERAEAE
+1377 DYLKERKQAQ
-1387 LAIIEAL
+1387 LAVIEAL
-1394 NNDKQGEVIALEQ
+1394 NNDQDGEVIALEQ
-1407 QLIDEAAQTASVA
+1407 QLIDEAAQTAF
-1420 ERTEQARMAFARE
+1420 EREQSTQTRMAKAAE
-1433 QKAKAEVIARNTL
+1433 AKAKAEVTARNTL
-1446 LNMTMREALN
+1446 LNMPMREALN

-1482 ASEYKRQQM
+1482 ASEFKRQQM
-1491 IAHAM
+1491 VAHAM

-1522 DSEHFGNEQNFNQIA
+1522 DKEHFGNEQNFNQIA
-1537 HLLYRLGVERK
+1537 HLLYRLGIVRK
-1548 DYNPSNRTQTLAE
+1548 DYNPNTRTQNLAE

-1627 FEETKTNIT
+1627 FEETKINIT

-1772 KLWVFPDA
+1772 KLWIFPDA

-1795 NLINFLSKNLT
+1795 NLINFLGKYLT
-1806 AADVDFAQAKVDAA
+1806 KADVEFAQAKVDAA

-1848 VKPNNGDYMTFR
+1848 FKPNNSDYMTFR

-1876 QGAEAFAGTEDG
+1876 QGAEAFASTDDG
-1888 SAPMRTMST
+1888 SAPIRTMST

-2034 ALPKILSG
+2034 ALPKIFSG

-2266 GQVALASTQA
+2266 GQVALAGTQA

-2304 NTVAQGKK
+2304 NAVAQGKK

-2347 DDMNFE
+2347 DDMSFE

-2367 RNQ
+2367 RN

>member
-1 MDEQRLQELNA
+1 MNFEELKADYEQKMAAKDDWFNGGYRTDVNSGQSYRDTLGFIGDVEQLQQDDGFIIKTAKSFANGITSGVSGTIGSLKMLRDKNIQQHLEQQPGYVINQEAVDILNNA
-12 IRDRMAGGMSGYQ
+12 YDTTSNWRYDVKKDSTAAQLFYGYVEGGGQMLTQIATRALFGAPASAVLMGLQISGAQYEDLRNAGVKPEKAFDAALSNGIIQGVLEEVGIEKVLKAFPAYSGVNKTLREIAVRGMS
-25 AINYNS
+25 
-31 LPQNPVP
+31 
-38 FQNYSNFVNEQN
+38 
-50 EIETDYKLFK
+50 
-60 SFYNGGVSIINGMIG
+60 
-75 TGRMLAD
+75 
-82 RRLNYEAQ
+82 
-90 EGEAAGMAGVGSVT
+90 EGFTE
-104 IDELRKPTKLLQR
+104 
-117 YNVQANTTAEKL
+117 
-129 IYGLAEGGVQLVGQ
+129 
-143 ALVTLATGGIGG
+143 
-155 GFFMGAQ
+155 
-162 IVGNQYNELRNEG
+162 
-175 VDPDRAFEAS
+175 
-185 VTNALIQTPL
+185 LIQ
-195 EQLAFGK
+195 A
-202 IMKALP
+202 
-208 ANSKLKAKLYK
+208 
-219 VAEDFITEGVTEGLQ
+219 
-234 SLPEQLTNIWA
+234 LPEQLSNIWA
-245 KNNGID
+245 KQDNTGLGAYD
-251 ALGVAREW
+251 TALNVAREW
-259 DKNASEYI
+259 DKNASDNI
-267 KDMVYSGIIGSI
+267 KDMVFQGIIGT
-279 LGAGA
+279 LVG
-284 GGIRIGISTAIEKSF
+284 STASGANFAIANGFNKLVVNQENKHIENLVGK
-299 TNYQNKNIEA
+299 
-309 SAENAKKNGMGAQ
+309 AKEKGMNSQ
-322 QTQQIVDLNDR
+322 YTQAVVDRMDR

-352 QVGVDKVA
+352 QVDVEKVA
-360 GSLGVT
+360 TSLGVT
-366 TSEIED
+366 AGEIED

-411 RSLNYYQMQEEVSKA
+411 HSLNYYQMQEEMSKA
-426 YGEGSEV
+426 YGEGSEAV
-433 IKALDEELNAIEQS
+433 KALDEELNAIEQS

-464 YNAFAVSMSPDNPA
+464 YNAFAVSMSPENPA

-488 ANEGKVSKNDS
+488 ANEGKVSKKDS
-499 LFQVAPNV
+499 LFQV
-507 ESQEFKNWFGNSKV
+507 
-521 VDESGKPLMVYHGSP
+521 VYHGSP
-536 SAGFESFEGNYIF
+536 LKFNQFTLDHMGEGEGSQVHGYGLYFAKNKEVAKGYKERISNQQGSTQGTLYEAVIPEEVEMLNEQNSYDEQSPKVKEALQKIKEHIGRNGDADIDYMDEVYPKHIPYAVKNIKYQLAQAGYEYQLYDNINDDLVELGNAIFEGDQDSIDDVSSTIKDNLLEQLNYQIGEGWVDQ
-549 TTSDKSVASHYAN
+549 TEEQANSLADKLIGETIKSLSAAAESA
-562 NEQEFVKRGA
+562 KRG
-572 EYTDTRI
+572 EY
-579 SKMPLDQVLEFVNQN
+579 LAFEGVN
-594 NSGETYRKILDSDLP
+594 GR
-609 DIFHDFILFNKLQ
+609 
-622 RENFAERDKWLNE
+622 
-635 YKNQDLQDWQKEVY
+635 
-649 KLAKEYQELFKLATS
+649 
-664 EKLNVNQIK
+664 
-673 RLLEIE
+673 
-679 KLVGDIK
+679 
-686 KQHNRDSR
+686 
-694 EARLFLQKS
+694 
-703 YTNALVN
+703 
-710 YRVNYDLNSYIA
+710 
-722 LDEDG
+722 
-727 VLNGTYSE
+727 
-735 EDIRDEARR
+735 
-744 IARGKATQGV
+744 
-754 YPLYINMQN
+754 
-763 PFIYDAQGYNW
+763 
-774 NALPFENSKHGT
+774 
-786 TTTDGIAKWAKE
+786 
-798 NGYDGVIIKR
+798 
-808 VNDVPGYNPAD
+808 
-819 EYIVFNSNQV
+819 
-829 KSAIYNEGTFNPND
+829 
-843 PNIYNQASEGTPK
+843 NIYNQLVDYTGDRKAASELLNKYGIKGIAYDGAKDGDCFVVFDDKAINILNAYNQSSEGTPK
-856 GSFTPQ
+856 GSFSPQ

-894 ESGLDNASDKLKK
+894 ESGLDTASDKLKK
-907 DRATFLNYVG
+907 DRAAFLKYVG

-947 EGKVPSKGLR
+947 EGKAPSKGLR

-966 LKAIYGEVVKSDDY
+966 LKAIYSEVVKSDDY
-980 AELTDDVRQV
+980 AGLTDDVRQV

-1000 IEEAARMQGFYT
+1000 IEEAARMQGYFD
-1012 KLDPKITSIL
+1012 KLDSKLTANLSD
-1022 GEKNKKWLE
+1022 KQKKWLE
-1031 DKIYEAHNTAMEML
+1031 DKIYSAREKAIEILTKKYME
-1045 TRQYMRNFAP
+1045 NFRP
-1055 KRRAE
+1055 ERRAE
-1060 IEAYRKEIAPQ
+1060 IEAFRKANEEAVRERVHNYRVNEAKRSLIDNFAQ
-1071 IEELVDSI
+1071 DIERPLKYGLLVDFPIMQKFQVAGKPIQLSNRYLNWLNYDRGREEQYKSI
-1079 KVNAA
+1079 Q
-1084 REGIRVYFTKD
+1084 
-1095 VSKTKEVY
+1095 S
-1103 AEVPADGKKRKV
+1103 
-1115 TVFKKVR
+1115 
-1122 LKTGEVVVV
+1122 
-1131 TADPATIA
+1131 
-1139 SKYLHTIGTNLEN
+1139 
-1152 PIDRME
+1152 
-1158 QLQKEID
+1158 EID
-1165 ARLQPI
+1165 AALNPI
-1171 IDQIEAS
+1171 IEKLNEGFGARSRVAYIDTATGQEISFNEAQS
-1178 IDEYNNYVNYYE
+1178 RDKASPGYVTRFVSENDPWYQKWWAENHRQPTKADLIKLAEDLYCGIDEYGVYG
-1190 DLFSGEYNVD
+1190 DLMTAQSAAQQDELDQYA
-1200 VGGLKEE
+1200 KEQRAQLNE
-1207 VINPDTGKPL
+1207 W
-1217 KPGESNGHYVYH
+1217 
-1229 NADMD
+1229 
-1234 LKDNFY
+1234 Y
-1240 ARYVAENGRKRLTKA
+1240 AERDKLRTD
-1255 EIRELAIE
+1255 
-1263 IYSGND
+1263 D
-1269 KYSLQGDAGDT
+1269 KYLGK
-1280 STWSKEDLAE
+1280 SKRPKLSDDEAIFYEQLAE
-1290 VQADVEARAKEIKDM
+1290 G
-1305 IETLQAY
+1305 L
-1312 KENKEYT
+1312 
-1319 RMAKVRALR
+1319 
-1328 DEERLTFEMIAEQ
+1328 
-1341 CGYSSGS
+1341 GYSSGS
-1348 EMAQDLLTRP
+1348 EMANDIINAKSESVMVRDELNALVKEKYP
-1358 TRQQMLK
+1358 
-1365 QLTDVQ
+1365 
-1371 VSNKFP
+1371 S
-1377 DYAKERAEAE
+1377 YAEDKAKAE
-1387 LAIIEAL
+1387 LAIVESL
-1394 NNDKQGEVIALEQ
+1394 NNDKEGEVIALEQ
-1407 QLIDEAAQTASVA
+1407 QLIDEAAQTAF
-1420 ERTEQARMAFARE
+1420 EREQSTQARMAKAAE
-1433 QKAKAEVIARNTL
+1433 AKAKAEVTARNSL
-1446 LNMTMREALN
+1446 LNMPMREALN

-1482 ASEYKRQQM
+1482 ASEFKRQQM

-1522 DSEHFGNEQNFNQIA
+1522 DKEHFGNEQNFNQIA
-1537 HLLYRLGVERK
+1537 HLLYRLGIVRN
-1548 DYNPSNRTQTLAE
+1548 DYNPNNRTQNLAE

-1580 ITNEINDLRDSQ
+1580 ITNEMNDLRDSQ
-1592 NMTIEQYEKIRDA
+1592 NMTIEQYAKIRDA

-1614 QDIQGTLD
+1614 QDVQGTLD
-1622 AKAQD
+1622 AKAKD
-1627 FEETKTNIT
+1627 FAENKENIT
-1636 DNLNKLENK
+1636 ENLNKLDDK
-1645 YTPSIGGVDN
+1645 YTPSIGGVDS

-1680 FGYFSKTFGAPLKHA
+1680 LGYFSKTFGAPLKHA

-1704 EYEDAVSAAM
+1704 EFEDAISAAM

-1757 MERLCTSRV
+1757 MERLCTTRV

-1795 NLINFLSKNLT
+1795 NLINFLGKYLT
-1806 AADVDFAQAKVDAA
+1806 SADVEFAQAKVDAA

-1848 VKPNNGDYMTFR
+1848 FKPSDGDYMTFR

-1876 QGAEAFAGTEDG
+1876 QGAEAFSSTEG
-1888 SAPMRTMST
+1888 GAAPIKTMST
-1897 VQNTSKGRTNA
+1897 VQSTSKGRTGTN
-1908 SYPVKLNYGYEM
+1908 YPVKLNYGYEM

-1944 DKDIASLMKRKLGL
+1944 DKEIASLMKRKLGL
-1958 ENYNI
+1958 ENYNV

-2034 ALPKILSG
+2034 ALPKIFSG
-2042 LQSHK
+2042 LANHK

-2087 KGVVNKVTEKLT
+2087 KGAVNQVTEKLT
-2099 WAEETSQTFGAKML
+2099 WAEENAQIFGAKML

-2255 TYPIS
+2255 TYPIA

-2304 NTVAQGKK
+2304 NAVAQGKK
-2312 DVDELAEPVAEITAI
+2312 DIDELAEPVAEITAI

-2353 LEDIMNRRKKSERN
+2353 LEDIMNRRRKSERN
-2367 RNQ
+2367 RN

>member
-82 RRLNYEAQ
+82 RRLSYEAQ
-90 EGEAAGMAGVGSVT
+90 EGEAAGMAGVSSAAAAEVN
-104 IDELRKPTKLLQR
+104 KPTTLLKR
-117 YNVQANTTAEKL
+117 YNIQANTTTEQL
-129 IYGLAEGGVQLVGQ
+129 IYGVAEGATQLAGQ

-155 GFFMGAQ
+155 GIFMGAQ
-162 IVGNQYNELRNEG
+162 IAGNQYNELRDAG
-175 VDPDRAFEAS
+175 VEPDRAFEAS
-185 VTNALIQTPL
+185 VANALIQTPL
-195 EQLAFGK
+195 EQLSFGK
-202 IMKALP
+202 LMKSLP
-208 ANSKLKAKLYK
+208 ANSKLKAKLYQ
-219 VAEDFITEGVTEGLQ
+219 VLESTLTEGLTEGLQ
-234 SLPEQLTNIWA
+234 ELPEQLTSIWA

-259 DKNASEYI
+259 DKNASDNI
-267 KDMVYSGIIGSI
+267 KDMVYSGVIGGI
-279 LGAGA
+279 LGGGA
-284 GGIRIGISTAIEKSF
+284 SGIRVAISSKLEKAF
-299 TNYQNKNIEA
+299 IDYQNENITA
-309 SAENAKKNGMGAQ
+309 SAENAKKNGMSAQ

-340 DAQQVLSYAQSQ
+340 DAQQVLSYAQTQ

-360 GSLGVT
+360 RSLGVT

-396 FSEAIMPHVSYGEQG
+396 FSEAIIPHVSYGEQG

-433 IKALDEELNAIEQS
+433 VKALDEELNAIEQS

-464 YNAFAVSMSPDNPA
+464 YNAFAVSMSPENPA

-488 ANEGKVSKNDS
+488 ANEGKVSKNG
-499 LFQVAPNV
+499 LFQ
-507 ESQEFKNWFGNSKV
+507 
-521 VDESGKPLMVYHGSP
+521 
-536 SAGFESFEGNYIF
+536 
-549 TTSDKSVASHYAN
+549 
-562 NEQEFVKRGA
+562 
-572 EYTDTRI
+572 
-579 SKMPLDQVLEFVNQN
+579 
-594 NSGETYRKILDSDLP
+594 
-609 DIFHDFILFNKLQ
+609 
-622 RENFAERDKWLNE
+622 
-635 YKNQDLQDWQKEVY
+635 
-649 KLAKEYQELFKLATS
+649 
-664 EKLNVNQIK
+664 
-673 RLLEIE
+673 
-679 KLVGDIK
+679 
-686 KQHNRDSR
+686 
-694 EARLFLQKS
+694 
-703 YTNALVN
+703 
-710 YRVNYDLNSYIA
+710 IA
-722 LDEDG
+722 
-727 VLNGTYSE
+727 
-735 EDIRDEARR
+735 
-744 IARGKATQGV
+744 
-754 YPLYINMQN
+754 
-763 PFIYDAQGYNW
+763 F
-774 NALPFENSKHGT
+774 HGT
-786 TTTDGIAKWAKE
+786 TTRGIDKLSTKFVGMNAAFHGWGLYFGGKRLAVNYAIPESEKVTIQSKLGAYSGGDGGWTNIRTGANVPTNSPLSIALDFISVQQTAKNYGTSYNEFIENVKDHCEQLGLSQEQTDKTVRLVKE
-798 NGYDGVIIKR
+798 NLNAKIQEGGQLDNGDIFKVDIPEDNELLNFDKTVGEQSPKIKEILNRLGFSDDVSGQEVYDSLTEEKGSQKE
-808 VNDVPGYNPAD
+808 ASL
-819 EYIVFNSNQV
+819 FLNSNGISGHYV
-829 KSAIYNEGTFNPND
+829 VDGDEGPTYVIYNEAVVNHLGKEQVPKNIPDNFYADEAEFYKKYTSKVEQWQRNQEQRANEVAQYEAEIEQLFDNLYGFNTNIKNHLRFRNALQDYIYSMHSDAQDEFGFTVEGAKKVISDLKKLEDGLND
-843 PNIYNQASEGTPK
+843 GSIKEQEFYNLVDSYMEQHYNQSPEGTLK

-881 HETGHYFFEIFMQ
+881 HETGHYFFEVFMQ
-894 ESGLDNASDKLKK
+894 ESGLDTASDKLKK
-907 DRATFLNYVG
+907 DRAAFLNYVG
-917 MTEEQWQAAD
+917 MTDEQWQAAD

-947 EGKVPSKGLR
+947 EGKAPSKGLR

-1000 IEEAARMQGFYT
+1000 IEEAARMQGYFGRLDS
-1012 KLDPKITSIL
+1012 KLTANLSDKQ
-1022 GEKNKKWLE
+1022 KKWLE
-1031 DKIYEAHNTAMEML
+1031 DKIYSAREKAIEILTKKYME
-1045 TRQYMRNFAP
+1045 NFRP
-1055 KRRAE
+1055 ERRAE
-1060 IEAYRKEIAPQ
+1060 IEAFRKTMEPVIRENAKNEQVNRARAMIVESFPKTVKKVDTAFRARLDYNTGRYYAVSTKDKREILVYLNPKVIARRYMYIYENPSVGYVENLQ
-1071 IEELVDSI
+1071 SINKKIDELVNPVIENLKQGMGRRSKIEYID
-1079 KVNAA
+1079 ND
-1084 REGIRVYFTKD
+1084 TKQVISQEEAESRD
-1095 VSKTKEVY
+1095 PQNKRYKMKFVSQNDPWYQKW
-1103 AEVPADGKKRKV
+1103 
-1115 TVFKKVR
+1115 FKK
-1122 LKTGEVVVV
+1122 
-1131 TADPATIA
+1131 
-1139 SKYLHTIGTNLEN
+1139 EN
-1152 PIDRME
+1152 R
-1158 QLQKEID
+1158 
-1165 ARLQPI
+1165 QP
-1171 IDQIEAS
+1171 
-1178 IDEYNNYVNYYE
+1178 
-1190 DLFSGEYNVD
+1190 
-1200 VGGLKEE
+1200 
-1207 VINPDTGKPL
+1207 
-1217 KPGESNGHYVYH
+1217 
-1229 NADMD
+1229 
-1234 LKDNFY
+1234 
-1240 ARYVAENGRKRLTKA
+1240 TKA
-1255 EIRELAIE
+1255 ELRQIAIDLLMGHDEYGFYGVTVGQQKQYYDDMQKTRELLTSLFLARSELEQNPNSE
-1263 IYSGND
+1263 ILLKNYD
-1269 KYSLQGDAGDT
+1269 KF
-1280 STWSKEDLAE
+1280 
-1290 VQADVEARAKEIKDM
+1290 VMPAD
-1305 IETLQAY
+1305 
-1312 KENKEYT
+1312 
-1319 RMAKVRALR
+1319 
-1328 DEERLTFEMIAEQ
+1328 ERLYFDMIAEEL
-1341 CGYSSGS
+1341 GYSSGS
-1348 EMAQDLLTRP
+1348 EMAQDILNMP
-1358 TRQQMLK
+1358 SEEQMVRDELE
-1365 QLTDVQ
+1365 QLVKD
-1371 VSNKFP
+1371 NFP
-1377 DYAKERAEAE
+1377 DYTQEKAERE
-1387 LAIIEAL
+1387 LAIVESL
-1394 NNDKQGEVIALEQ
+1394 NNDKEGEVIALEQ
-1407 QLIDEAAQTASVA
+1407 QLIDEAAQTAF
-1420 ERTEQARMAFARE
+1420 EREQSTQARMAKAAE
-1433 QKAKAEVIARNTL
+1433 AKAKAEVTARNTL
-1446 LNMTMREALN
+1446 LNMSMREALN

-1482 ASEYKRQQM
+1482 ASEFKRQQM

-1522 DSEHFGNEQNFNQIA
+1522 DKEHFGNEQNFNQIA
-1537 HLLYRLGVERK
+1537 HLLYRLGIVRK
-1548 DYNPSNRTQTLAE
+1548 DYNPNNRTQTLAE

-1580 ITNEINDLRDSQ
+1580 ITNEMNDLIDSR

-1614 QDIQGTLD
+1614 QDVQGTLD
-1622 AKAQD
+1622 AKAKD

-1636 DNLNKLENK
+1636 DNLNKLKTK

-1655 ESFWARQIAQ
+1655 ESFWKRQIAQ

-1680 FGYFSKTFGAPLKHA
+1680 LGYFSKTFGAPLKHA

-1724 RAADTEQYYEELGGN
+1724 RAADTERYYEELGGN

-1772 KLWVFPDA
+1772 KLWIFPDA

-1795 NLINFLSKNLT
+1795 NLINFLGKNLT
-1806 AADVDFAQAKVDAA
+1806 AADVEFAQAKVDAA

-1848 VKPNNGDYMTFR
+1848 FKPSDGDYMTFR

-1876 QGAEAFAGTEDG
+1876 QGAEAFTGTEDG
-1888 SAPMRTMST
+1888 SAPIRTMST

-2209 MRVMSFALSKWLFAC
+2209 MRVMSFALSKWIFAC

-2367 RNQ
+2367 RN

>member
-1 MDEQRLQELNA
+1 MNFEELKADYENKMAAKDDWFNGGYRTDVNSGQSYRDTLGFIGDVEQLQEDDGFIIKTA
-12 IRDRMAGGMSGYQ
+12 
-25 AINYNS
+25 
-31 LPQNPVP
+31 
-38 FQNYSNFVNEQN
+38 
-50 EIETDYKLFK
+50 K
-60 SFYNGGVSIINGMIG
+60 SFANGITSGVSGTIGSLKMLRDKNIQQHLEQQPDYVINQEAVDILNNAYDTTSNWRYDVKKDSTAAQLFYGYVEG
-75 TGRMLAD
+75 GGQMLTQIAT
-82 RRLNYEAQ
+82 RALFGAPASAILMGLQISGAQYEDLRN
-90 EGEAAGMAGVGSVT
+90 AGVKPEKAFDAALSNGIIQGVLEEVGIEKVLKAFPAYSGVNKT
-104 IDELRKPTKLLQR
+104 LREIAVR
-117 YNVQANTTAEKL
+117 
-129 IYGLAEGGVQLVGQ
+129 G
-143 ALVTLATGGIGG
+143 
-155 GFFMGAQ
+155 M
-162 IVGNQYNELRNEG
+162 NEG
-175 VDPDRAFEAS
+175 FTE
-185 VTNALIQTPL
+185 LIQ
-195 EQLAFGK
+195 A
-202 IMKALP
+202 
-208 ANSKLKAKLYK
+208 
-219 VAEDFITEGVTEGLQ
+219 
-234 SLPEQLTNIWA
+234 LPEQLSNIWA
-245 KNNGID
+245 KQNNDGLSGYDTAIN
-251 ALGVAREW
+251 VAREW
-259 DKNASEYI
+259 DENASDNI
-267 KDMVYSGIIGSI
+267 KDMVFQGIIGTLVGGTAS
-279 LGAGA
+279 GANF
-284 GGIRIGISTAIEKSF
+284 AIANGFNKLVVNQENKHIENLVDKAKEK
-299 TNYQNKNIEA
+299 
-309 SAENAKKNGMGAQ
+309 GMNSQ
-322 QTQQIVDLNDR
+322 YTQAVVDRMDR

-340 DAQQVLSYAQSQ
+340 DAQQVLSYAQTQ
-352 QVGVDKVA
+352 QVGIDKVA
-360 GSLGVT
+360 TSLGVT

-396 FSEAIMPHVSYGEQG
+396 FSEAIIPHVSYGEQG
-411 RSLNYYQMQEEVSKA
+411 RSLNYYQMQEEMSKA

-433 IKALDEELNAIEQS
+433 VKALDEELNAIEQS
-447 MVDAGIPKDQAK
+447 MLDAGVAKDQAK

-464 YNAFAVSMSPDNPA
+464 YNAFAVSMSPENPA

-488 ANEGKVSKNDS
+488 ANEGKVSKKDS
-499 LFQVAPNV
+499 LFQV
-507 ESQEFKNWFGNSKV
+507 
-521 VDESGKPLMVYHGSP
+521 VYHGSP
-536 SAGFESFEGNYIF
+536 LKFNQFTLDHMGEGEG
-549 TTSDKSVASHYAN
+549 S
-562 NEQEFVKRGA
+562 
-572 EYTDTRI
+572 
-579 SKMPLDQVLEFVNQN
+579 QVHGYGL
-594 NSGETYRKILDSDLP
+594 Y
-609 DIFHDFILFNKLQ
+609 
-622 RENFAERDKWLNE
+622 FA
-635 YKNQDLQDWQKEVY
+635 KNKEV
-649 KLAKEYQELFKLATS
+649 
-664 EKLNVNQIK
+664 
-673 RLLEIE
+673 
-679 KLVGDIK
+679 
-686 KQHNRDSR
+686 
-694 EARLFLQKS
+694 
-703 YTNALVN
+703 
-710 YRVNYDLNSYIA
+710 
-722 LDEDG
+722 
-727 VLNGTYSE
+727 
-735 EDIRDEARR
+735 
-744 IARGKATQGV
+744 
-754 YPLYINMQN
+754 
-763 PFIYDAQGYNW
+763 AQGYKERISNQQGSTQGTLYEAVIPEEVEMLNEQNSYDEQSPKVKEALQKIKEHIGRNGDADIDYMDEVYPKHIPYAVKNIKYQLAQAGYEYQLYDNINDDLVELG
-774 NALPFENSKHGT
+774 NAIFEGDQDSIDEISST
-786 TTTDGIAKWAKE
+786 IKE
-798 NGYDGVIIKR
+798 NLLEQLNYQIGEGWVDQTEEQANSLADKLIGETIKSLSAAAESAKRGEYLAFEGVNGR
-808 VNDVPGYNPAD
+808 
-819 EYIVFNSNQV
+819 
-829 KSAIYNEGTFNPND
+829 
-843 PNIYNQASEGTPK
+843 NIYNQLVDYTGDRKAASELLNKYGIKGIAYDGAKDGDCFVVFDDKAINILNAYNQSSEGAPK

-867 VISMFKNGDASTVI
+867 VISMFKNGDSSTVI

-894 ESGLDNASDKLKK
+894 ESGLDTASDKLKK
-907 DRATFLNYVG
+907 DRAAFLNYVG

-947 EGKVPSKGLR
+947 EGKAPSKGLR

-966 LKAIYGEVVKSDDY
+966 LKAIYGNVVNSNDY

-1000 IEEAARMQGFYT
+1000 IEQAARMQGFFG
-1012 KLDPKITSIL
+1012 KLDSKLTANLSD
-1022 GEKNKKWLE
+1022 KQKKWLE
-1031 DKIYEAHNTAMEML
+1031 DKIYSAREKAIEILTKKYME
-1045 TRQYMRNFAP
+1045 NFRP
-1055 KRRAE
+1055 ERRAE
-1060 IEAYRKEIAPQ
+1060 IEAFRKANEEAVRERVHNYRVNEAKRSL
-1071 IEELVDSI
+1071 IENFAQDIERPLKYSLLADFPIMRKIQVAGKPIQLSNRYLNWLNYDRGREEQYKSI
-1079 KVNAA
+1079 Q
-1084 REGIRVYFTKD
+1084 
-1095 VSKTKEVY
+1095 S
-1103 AEVPADGKKRKV
+1103 
-1115 TVFKKVR
+1115 
-1122 LKTGEVVVV
+1122 
-1131 TADPATIA
+1131 
-1139 SKYLHTIGTNLEN
+1139 
-1152 PIDRME
+1152 
-1158 QLQKEID
+1158 EID
-1165 ARLQPI
+1165 AALNPI
-1171 IDQIEAS
+1171 IEKLNEGFGAKSRVAYIDTATGQEISVDEAQS
-1178 IDEYNNYVNYYE
+1178 RDKASPGYVTRFVSENDTWYQKWWKENHKQPTKSDLKKLAEDLYCGIDEYGVYG
-1190 DLFSGEYNVD
+1190 DLMTAHSVEQQNELDQYA
-1200 VGGLKEE
+1200 KEQRAQLNE
-1207 VINPDTGKPL
+1207 WYAERDKL
-1217 KPGESNGHYVYH
+1217 L
-1229 NADMD
+1229 AD
-1234 LKDNFY
+1234 
-1240 ARYVAENGRKRLTKA
+1240 
-1255 EIRELAIE
+1255 
-1263 IYSGND
+1263 D
-1269 KYSLQGDAGDT
+1269 KYLGK
-1280 STWSKEDLAE
+1280 SKRPKLSDDEAIFYEQLAE
-1290 VQADVEARAKEIKDM
+1290 G
-1305 IETLQAY
+1305 L
-1312 KENKEYT
+1312 
-1319 RMAKVRALR
+1319 
-1328 DEERLTFEMIAEQ
+1328 
-1341 CGYSSGS
+1341 GYSSGS
-1348 EMAQDLLTRP
+1348 EMANDIINAKSESVMVRDELNALVKEKYP
-1358 TRQQMLK
+1358 
-1365 QLTDVQ
+1365 
-1371 VSNKFP
+1371 S
-1377 DYAKERAEAE
+1377 YAEEKAKAE
-1387 LAIIEAL
+1387 LAIVESL
-1394 NNDKQGEVIALEQ
+1394 NNDKEGEVIALEQ
-1407 QLIDEAAQTASVA
+1407 QLIDEAAQTAF
-1420 ERTEQARMAFARE
+1420 EREQTTQARMAKAAE
-1433 QKAKAEVIARNTL
+1433 AKAKAEVTARNTL
-1446 LNMTMREALN
+1446 LNMPMREALN

-1482 ASEYKRQQM
+1482 ASEFKRQQM
-1491 IAHAM
+1491 VAHAM

-1522 DSEHFGNEQNFNQIA
+1522 DKEHFGNEQNFNQIA
-1537 HLLYRLGVERK
+1537 HLLYRLGIVRN
-1548 DYNPSNRTQTLAE
+1548 DYNPNNRTQNLAE
-1561 YLAEMTDKLGDGV
+1561 YLTEMTDKLGDGV

-1580 ITNEINDLRDSQ
+1580 ITNEMNDLRDSQ

-1622 AKAQD
+1622 AKAKD
-1627 FEETKTNIT
+1627 FEENKENIT
-1636 DNLNKLENK
+1636 KNLNKLDDK

-1655 ESFWARQIAQ
+1655 ESFWKRQIAQ

-1680 FGYFSKTFGAPLKHA
+1680 LGYFSKTFGAPLKHA

-1724 RAADTEQYYEELGGN
+1724 RAADTEQYYKELGGN

-1780 NNNLTREEAIAMTRE
+1780 NNNLSREEAIAMTRE
-1795 NLINFLSKNLT
+1795 NLINFLGKYLT
-1806 AADVDFAQAKVDAA
+1806 AADVEFAQAKVDAA

-1838 PAKVEATPIA
+1838 PAKVEATPVA
-1848 VKPNNGDYMTFR
+1848 FKPSDGDYMTFR

-1876 QGAEAFAGTEDG
+1876 QGAEAFSSTEEG
-1888 SAPMRTMST
+1888 SVSIKTMST

-2034 ALPKILSG
+2034 ALPKIFSG

-2079 IIKANKRA
+2079 IIKASKRA
-2087 KGVVNKVTEKLT
+2087 KGVVNQVTEKLT
-2099 WAEETSQTFGAKML
+2099 WAEEASQTFGAKML

-2125 LQAYNKKLQ
+2125 LQAYNKKVQ

-2187 QWWREANIDYKLYTK
+2187 QWYREANIDYKLYTK

-2209 MRVMSFALSKWLFAC
+2209 MRVMSFALSKWIFAC

-2234 FIKPFE
+2234 FVKPFE

-2255 TYPIS
+2255 TYPIA

-2304 NTVAQGKK
+2304 NAVAQGKK
-2312 DVDELAEPVAEITAI
+2312 DIDELAEPVAEITAI

-2367 RNQ
+2367 RN

>member
-1 MDEQRLQELNA
+1 MNFEELKADYENKMAAKDDWFNGGYRTDVNSGQSYRDTLGFIGDVEQLQEDDGFIIKTAKSFANGITWGVSGTIGSLKMLRDKNIQQHLEQQPGYVINQEAVDILNNA
-12 IRDRMAGGMSGYQ
+12 YDTTSSWRYDVKKNSTAEQLFYGYAEGVGQMLTQIATRALFGAPANLVLMSLQISGAQYEDLRKAGVKPEKAFDAALSDGIIQGLLEEAGIYKVLKAFPAYSGVTKTLREIAVRGMS
-25 AINYNS
+25 
-31 LPQNPVP
+31 
-38 FQNYSNFVNEQN
+38 
-50 EIETDYKLFK
+50 
-60 SFYNGGVSIINGMIG
+60 
-75 TGRMLAD
+75 
-82 RRLNYEAQ
+82 
-90 EGEAAGMAGVGSVT
+90 EGFTEF
-104 IDELRKPTKLLQR
+104 
-117 YNVQANTTAEKL
+117 VQA
-129 IYGLAEGGVQLVGQ
+129 
-143 ALVTLATGGIGG
+143 
-155 GFFMGAQ
+155 
-162 IVGNQYNELRNEG
+162 
-175 VDPDRAFEAS
+175 
-185 VTNALIQTPL
+185 
-195 EQLAFGK
+195 
-202 IMKALP
+202 
-208 ANSKLKAKLYK
+208 
-219 VAEDFITEGVTEGLQ
+219 
-234 SLPEQLTNIWA
+234 LPEQLSNIWA
-245 KNNGID
+245 KQDNTGLGAYD
-251 ALGVAREW
+251 TALNVAREW
-259 DKNASEYI
+259 DKNAPDNI
-267 KDMVYSGIIGSI
+267 KDMVFQGIIGMLVGGTVS
-279 LGAGA
+279 GANF
-284 GGIRIGISTAIEKSF
+284 AIANGFNKLVV
-299 TNYQNKNIEA
+299 NQQNKHIE
-309 SAENAKKNGMGAQ
+309 NLVDKAKEKGMNSQ
-322 QTQQIVDLNDR
+322 YTQAIVDRMDR

-340 DAQQVLSYAQSQ
+340 DAQQVLSYAQTQ
-352 QVGVDKVA
+352 QVDVEKVA
-360 GSLGVT
+360 TSLGLT
-366 TSEIED
+366 ASEIED

-396 FSEAIMPHVSYGEQG
+396 FSEAIIPHVSYGEQG
-411 RSLNYYQMQEEVSKA
+411 RSLNYYQMQEEMDKA

-433 IKALDEELNAIEQS
+433 VKALDEELNAIEQS
-447 MVDAGIPKDQAK
+447 MLDAGVPKDQAK
-459 QAREL
+459 QTREL
-464 YNAFAVSMSPDNPA
+464 YNAFAVSMSPENPA

-488 ANEGKVSKNDS
+488 ENAGKVSNKDS
-499 LFQVAPNV
+499 LFQYDYRTDSVNPTLITPVNMTDSDKVNEIA
-507 ESQEFKNWFGNSKV
+507 ESMENEGYV
-521 VDESGKPLMVYHGSP
+521 GKPIVVAEQNYYQSP
-536 SAGFESFEGNYIF
+536 
-549 TTSDKSVASHYAN
+549 
-562 NEQEFVKRGA
+562 
-572 EYTDTRI
+572 
-579 SKMPLDQVLEFVNQN
+579 
-594 NSGETYRKILDSDLP
+594 
-609 DIFHDFILFNKLQ
+609 
-622 RENFAERDKWLNE
+622 
-635 YKNQDLQDWQKEVY
+635 
-649 KLAKEYQELFKLATS
+649 
-664 EKLNVNQIK
+664 
-673 RLLEIE
+673 
-679 KLVGDIK
+679 
-686 KQHNRDSR
+686 
-694 EARLFLQKS
+694 
-703 YTNALVN
+703 
-710 YRVNYDLNSYIA
+710 
-722 LDEDG
+722 
-727 VLNGTYSE
+727 
-735 EDIRDEARR
+735 
-744 IARGKATQGV
+744 
-754 YPLYINMQN
+754 
-763 PFIYDAQGYNW
+763 
-774 NALPFENSKHGT
+774 
-786 TTTDGIAKWAKE
+786 
-798 NGYDGVIIKR
+798 
-808 VNDVPGYNPAD
+808 
-819 EYIVFNSNQV
+819 
-829 KSAIYNEGTFNPND
+829 
-843 PNIYNQASEGTPK
+843 EGTPK
-856 GSFTPQ
+856 GTFSPQ
-862 ADGSY
+862 ADGSF
-867 VISMFKNGDASTVI
+867 VIYMFKSADASTVI

-894 ESGLDNASDKLKK
+894 ESGLDTASDKLKK
-907 DRATFLNYVG
+907 DRAAFLNYVG

-927 FEGRRAAHERVATA
+927 FEVRRAAHERVATA

-947 EGKVPSKGLR
+947 EGKAPSKGLR

-966 LKAIYGEVVKSDDY
+966 LKAIYGNVVNSNDY

-1000 IEEAARMQGFYT
+1000 IEQAARMQGFYT

-1071 IEELVDSI
+1071 MEELVDSI

-1217 KPGESNGHYVYH
+1217 KPGESNDHYVYH

-1358 TRQQMLK
+1358 TRQQMIK
-1365 QLTDVQ
+1365 QLTDLQ

-1407 QLIDEAAQTASVA
+1407 QLIDEAAQTASVT

-1482 ASEYKRQQM
+1482 ASEFKRQQM
-1491 IAHAM
+1491 VAHAM

-1522 DSEHFGNEQNFNQIA
+1522 DKEHFGNEQNFNQIA
-1537 HLLYRLGVERK
+1537 HLLYRLGIVRK
-1548 DYNPSNRTQTLAE
+1548 DYNPNNRTQNLAE

-1614 QDIQGTLD
+1614 QDVQGTLD
-1622 AKAQD
+1622 AKAKD

-1636 DNLNKLENK
+1636 DNLNKLKNK

-1680 FGYFSKTFGAPLKHA
+1680 LGYFSKTFGAPLKHA

-1714 KKWLPNAEAR
+1714 QKWLPNAEAR

-1806 AADVDFAQAKVDAA
+1806 AADVEFAQAKVDAA

-1831 IDTKGFA
+1831 VDTKGFA

-1848 VKPNNGDYMTFR
+1848 FKPNNGDYMTFR

-1888 SAPMRTMST
+1888 SAPIRTMST

-2034 ALPKILSG
+2034 ALPKIFSG
-2042 LQSHK
+2042 LANHK

-2187 QWWREANIDYKLYTK
+2187 QWWREANIDYQLYTK

-2255 TYPIS
+2255 TYPIA

-2304 NTVAQGKK
+2304 NAVAQGKK

-2367 RNQ
+2367 RN